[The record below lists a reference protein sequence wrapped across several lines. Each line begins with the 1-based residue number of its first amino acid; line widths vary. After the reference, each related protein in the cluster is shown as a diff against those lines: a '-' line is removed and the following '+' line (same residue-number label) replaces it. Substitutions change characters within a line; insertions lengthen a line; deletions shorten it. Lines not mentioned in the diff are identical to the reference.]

1 MPLSRLDN
9 FLKNARGNILYVSPS
24 DLDATDSIEN
34 QGNSLARPFK
44 TIQRALIE
52 AARFSYQSGLD
63 NDRFSKTTIL
73 LYPGEHIV
81 DNRPG
86 WIPDGSGSFKL
97 RNGTTSS
104 DFPSFSLNTNFDLTS
119 DNNALYKLNSVH
131 GGVILP
137 RGTSLV
143 GLDLRKTKIRPKY
156 VPDPENVNIERSALF
171 RVTGT
176 CYTWQFSIFDGDPN
190 ATVFKDYTSNVYV
203 PNFSHHKLTCF
214 EYADGIN
221 DVKINDAFISNYD
234 GGRTDLD
241 MYYEKVGL
249 AYGASSGRAIEPDYP
264 DSGLD
269 IQPKID
275 EFRIVGPKSGAIGI
289 SSIKAG
295 DGVTATPEITVTLE
309 SALFGLDVDTPFK
322 VSNVSNEEY
331 NGQFVVSDILSTSA
345 EGTTQFKYSVSN
357 APLNPLPTVT
367 GSQVDLQSDS
377 VTSASP
383 YVFNISLRSVFGMC
397 GMHAD
402 GSKSLGFK
410 SMVVAQFTGI
420 GLQKDKNAFVKY
432 NTLSGEYKDS
442 TFAGNA
448 NINEDSTAVFKP
460 DYENYHIKASNDS
473 VIQIVSC
480 FAIGYAQHFVTESG
494 GDLSVT
500 NSNSNFGAKALV
512 SRGFKGSSFGRDDVG
527 YITHI
532 IPPKEL
538 ETSIGAIEFNA
549 IDVEKTVVGV
559 ASTSRL
565 YLYNQTNPANAPDS
579 VIEGYRVGAKEND
592 TLNVLIPD
600 STGTPTNY
608 SARIVMPDTELSSTQ
623 NTFQKVHKVG
633 RTSGINSITSNTIT
647 FDAPHNILSGET
659 IRVVSEDAHLPDG
672 LENNNIYYAI
682 TSGIGTDQIKIAKT
696 LNDSI
701 TGDAITI
708 NNKGGIL
715 RVQSRVSDKNAGD
728 IGHPIQ
734 FDTAESQWYI
744 TVGTAST
751 DNDIYSTLSTLG
763 TASLGDA
770 TPRTF
775 INRQPD
781 TRNVIDTI
789 YRARYVIPAGSGITS
804 ARPPVDG
811 YILQDSSTVIGKTD
825 AEVATY
831 FSPTTVSINNVNE
844 QRNFRFIAGA
854 NWSSNVANI
863 ITELPHNLKIG
874 SEVEIKNIVST
885 NNPVGTANSGF
896 NGKFNVTGITSAR
909 EFTVALESSAGPGAF
924 TNDTS
929 NRNTS
934 LPTFTQSRT
943 KGTYQVYRS
952 QQVQKYAPGEQ
963 DGIYHL
969 LIINNSNSPTVAPFS
984 TDRYSQ
990 SIQQLYPQTNR
1001 DNPKSDPTQSV
1012 SFALPS
1018 PIGETAVNDPQNSL
1032 TRETLNAQIF
1042 DYNIGFGV
1050 TEVQSNGAGTG
1061 HTFFST
1067 IDHGLNRVIN
1077 IGIADSG
1084 AGYGNGSAGYLY
1096 NAKLVSAG
1104 AASTQGQNAT
1114 ARIQVNS
1121 SGNIVG
1127 AKIMDGG
1134 SAYAIGD
1141 SLEVVGVAIT
1151 TGYSVGI
1158 VTVTSIHDNSGDI
1171 IELVNA
1177 KPETNHPY
1185 NTLYRITGITTGSS
1199 KEVQVS
1205 SASTIGG
1212 ASGIG
1217 ITNLAS
1223 AVALNIGRT
1232 LDVSA
1237 FNYNQVTGVGVVTT
1251 TQSHGLRVNN
1261 KIKLAGVDQL
1271 LYQNDYIVKKSDTL
1285 NSFEINIGIG
1295 TTSPTPSGT
1304 IRVFPHGYSSSG
1316 GNIVIENEN
1325 FGRQKTT
1332 YAGITTTI
1340 SSTILTASTSNIDIT
1355 NISNVDINI
1364 GDYLLIGE
1372 EIVRVKTTVTGNPVE
1387 VFRGVL
1393 GTKAVPHDIN
1403 SVVKRVECRPV
1414 EFRRNSIIRASGHTF
1429 EYVGYGPGNYST
1441 ALPEKQDRD
1450 LSTQEA
1456 LISQSLRF
1464 DGGVNVYT
1472 GMNDAGDFYVG
1483 NKKVSSATGQEEV
1496 FDAPIPTVTGED
1508 ISTSGVSVGFDVLTP
1523 LEASISRSLRVE
1535 GGPNGNIVSEFDG
1548 PVIFN
1553 EKITSTSSKGIESNS
1568 LFLQGDTTVSR
1579 KYTVGIATPSLSGNP
1594 GDAVFNANPTK
1605 GGYVGWIYTTE
1616 NDWYRYGNVS
1626 LEKNLSVVVFDRVGI
1641 ATTTPGDKVLKV
1653 GSGATEF
1660 SVSTSGAV
1668 GVGTSANEFQ
1678 FRVEGDSHFS
1688 GNINSV
1694 KDINS
1699 VGDIHSVGNIQSVG
1713 VITAVQFNGDG
1724 SGLTNLTNDSLF
1736 TPVPIGI
1743 GTGISPNNLSRV
1755 GIGTTVPHFNLDVG
1769 SPGTGST
1776 DLKVRN
1782 NSIFDGSIVANDV
1795 NISGILTASSY
1806 KLDSTSGE
1814 ILAGIITASNINVGS
1829 AFTTFN
1835 NTTGFGTATP
1845 RAKVDIEGSVKFKT
1859 YSEYV
1864 EELDISGGNVNV
1876 DLSVAQSFTLTVDE
1890 AVTQFTLL
1898 NPPSG
1903 ATAFSILITQNSTGY
1918 SVGIAT
1924 FKNSGGT
1931 TIPVKFPAGG
1941 VLPIV
1946 TTTANKSDIYSFK
1959 TFDGGSTLF
1968 GVVGGQNFA

>member
-9 FLKNARGNILYVSPS
+9 FLKNARGNILYVNPN

-73 LYPGEHIV
+73 LYPGEHVV

-86 WIPDGSGSFKL
+86 WIPDGAGTFKL
-97 RNGTTSS
+97 RDGSTST
-104 DFPSFSLNTNFDLTS
+104 DFPDFSLTTNFDLTS

-156 VPDPENVNIERSALF
+156 VPDPENANIERSALF

-190 ATVFKDYTSNVYV
+190 GTVFKDYSSNIFV

-214 EYADGIN
+214 EYADGKN
-221 DVKINDAFISNYD
+221 NVKINDAFISDYD

-249 AYGASSGRAIEPDYP
+249 AYGVSSGRQITPNYP
-264 DSGLD
+264 NSGVD

-295 DGVTATPEITVTLE
+295 DGVTATTEVTVTLE
-309 SALFGLDVDTPFK
+309 SALFGLDVDTPIK
-322 VSNVSNEEY
+322 VSDVATDAY
-331 NGQFVVSDILSTSA
+331 NGQFVVSDVLASTT

-357 APLNPLPTVT
+357 PPSDALPTVT
-367 GSQVDLQSDS
+367 GSKVDLQSDS

-383 YVFNISLRSVFGMC
+383 YIFNISLRSVFGMC

-402 GSKSLGFK
+402 GSKALGFK

-432 NTLSGEYKDS
+432 NSTSGEYKDS

-448 NINEDSTAVFKP
+448 NINEDSRAIFKP
-460 DYENYHIKASNDS
+460 DYENFHIKASNDS

-512 SRGFKGSSFGRDDVG
+512 SKGFKSTSFSRDDVG

-538 ETSIGAIEFNA
+538 ETTTGAIEFNA

-565 YLYNQTNPANAPDS
+565 YLYNQTNSSVPPDS
-579 VIEGYRVGAKEND
+579 VVEGYRIGAKEND
-592 TLNVLIPD
+592 SLNVLIPD

-623 NTFQKVHKVG
+623 DSFQKLHKVG
-633 RTSGINSITSNTIT
+633 RNAGINSITSNTIT
-647 FDAPHNILSGET
+647 FDADHNILSGES

-672 LENNNIYYAI
+672 LENNVIYFAI
-682 TSGIGTDQIKIAKT
+682 TSGVGADQIKIAKT

-701 TGDAITI
+701 TGDAVTI

-715 RVQSRVSDKNAGD
+715 RVQSRVSDKVAGD

-734 FDTAESQWYI
+734 FDTDESQWYI

-751 DNDIYSTLSTLG
+751 DNNIYSTISDLG

-789 YRARYVIPAGSGITS
+789 YRARYVIPSGSGITS

-811 YILQDSSTVIGKTD
+811 YILQDSSTVVGSTD
-825 AEVATY
+825 TEVASH
-831 FSPTTVSINNVNE
+831 FSPTTVSISNVDE
-844 QRNFRFIAGA
+844 QRNFRFIANASWG
-854 NWSSNVANI
+854 SNVANI
-863 ITELPHNLKIG
+863 LTELPHDLKVG
-874 SEVEIKNIVST
+874 SEVEIKNITSA

-909 EFTVALESSAGPGAF
+909 EFTVSLVSSAGPGSF

-929 NRNTS
+929 SRTTS
-934 LPTFTQSRT
+934 LPTFTQTRT
-943 KGTYQVYRS
+943 KGTYQIYRS
-952 QQVQKYAPGEQ
+952 QQIQKYVAGEQ

-969 LIINNSNSPTVAPFS
+969 LIVNNSNSPTVSPFS
-984 TDRYSQ
+984 TERFSQ
-990 SIQQLYPQTNR
+990 PIQQLYPQTNR
-1001 DNPKSDPTQSV
+1001 DNPKSDPTPSV

-1018 PIGETAVNDPQNSL
+1018 PIGETAVNDPQNSV
-1032 TRETLNAQIF
+1032 TRETLNSQIF
-1042 DYNIGFGV
+1042 DYNIGFGL
-1050 TEVQSNGAGTG
+1050 TAVQSNSTGTA

-1067 IDHGLNRVIN
+1067 IDHGLNRVVN
-1077 IGIADSG
+1077 VSIADSG
-1084 AGYGNGSAGYLY
+1084 AGYGNGSAGFIY
-1096 NAKLVSAG
+1096 NAKLASAG
-1104 AASTQGQNAT
+1104 AASTQGQHGT
-1114 ARIQVNS
+1114 ARIQVDA
-1121 SGNIVG
+1121 SGGIID

-1134 SAYAIGD
+1134 SAYAVGD
-1141 SLEVVGVAIT
+1141 SLQVVGVGT
-1151 TGYSVGI
+1151 TSGYSVGI
-1158 VTVTSIHDNSGDI
+1158 LEVTKIHDNSGDVI
-1171 IELVNA
+1171 QLFNA
-1177 KPETNHPY
+1177 KPEDNNSY
-1185 NTLYRITGITTGSS
+1185 NTLYRITSVPTGSS
-1199 KEVQVS
+1199 KEVQVA
-1205 SASTIGG
+1205 SAATVSG

-1217 ITNLAS
+1217 VTDLAS
-1223 AVALNIGRT
+1223 ATALNVGRE
-1232 LDVSA
+1232 LNVSS
-1237 FNYNQVTGVGVVTT
+1237 FTYDNDTGVAVVTT
-1251 TQSHGLRVNN
+1251 TQNHGLRVNN
-1261 KIKLAGVDQL
+1261 KIKIAGVEQS
-1271 LYQNDYIVKKSDTL
+1271 LYRGDFIVKKTNAL
-1285 NSFEINIGIG
+1285 NTFEISVGVG
-1295 TTSPTPSGT
+1295 TVNPTASGT
-1304 IRVFPHGYSSSG
+1304 IRALPFGYASAG
-1316 GNIVIENEN
+1316 GNVVIENEN
-1325 FGRQKTT
+1325 LNGRQQST

-1340 SSTILTASTSNIDIT
+1340 SSSILTATTSD
-1355 NISNVDINI
+1355 VDILNVTDTDISI
-1364 GDYLLIGE
+1364 GDYLMIDE
-1372 EIVRVKTTVTGNPVE
+1372 EIVRVKTTVTGNPVK

-1403 SVVKRVECRPV
+1403 SVVKRIDCRPV

-1450 LSTQEA
+1450 LSTKEE
-1456 LISQSLRF
+1456 LISQSLKF

-1508 ISTSGVSVGFDVLTP
+1508 VSTSGISVGFDVLTP

-1535 GGPNGNIVSEFDG
+1535 GGPDGNIVSEFDG

-1594 GDAVFNANPTK
+1594 GDLVYNANPTK
-1605 GGYVGWIYTTE
+1605 SGYVGWIYTTD
-1616 NDWYRYGNVS
+1616 NDWYRFGNVS
-1626 LEKNLSVVVFDRVGI
+1626 LEKTLSVGIFDSVGI
-1641 ATTTPGDKVLKV
+1641 ATTTPGTNLLKV
-1653 GSGATEF
+1653 GSGGTQF
-1660 SVSTSGAV
+1660 SVDTSGRV
-1668 GVGTSANEFQ
+1668 GVGTDANVFQ
-1678 FRVEGDSHFS
+1678 FRVEGDSYLS
-1688 GNINSV
+1688 GNVNSAG
-1694 KDINS
+1694 I
-1699 VGDIHSVGNIQSVG
+1699 
-1713 VITAVQFNGDG
+1713 ITASQFIGDG
-1724 SGLTNLTNDSLF
+1724 SALTNLQNDSLF
-1736 TPVPIGI
+1736 SGTAVGL
-1743 GTGISPNNLSRV
+1743 GTGIFPNNLVRV
-1755 GIGTTVPHFNLDVG
+1755 GIGTSVPHFPLDVG
-1769 SPGTGST
+1769 TTDTTVSTART

-1782 NSIFDGSIVANDV
+1782 DAIFDGRIDV
-1795 NISGILTASSY
+1795 NNVNVTGILTAVSY
-1806 KLDSTSGE
+1806 KLDSTDGE
-1814 ILAGIITASNINVGS
+1814 IRVGIITANNIVVGTALSTTSNQ
-1829 AFTTFN
+1829 
-1835 NTTGFGTATP
+1835 TGFGTATP
-1845 RAKVDIEGSVKFKT
+1845 RAKVDIEGSTKFKT

-1890 AVTQFTLL
+1890 EVTQFTLL

-1903 ATAFSILITQNSTGY
+1903 ATAFSILITQDSTGY
-1918 SVGIAT
+1918 PVAISA
-1924 FKNSGGT
+1924 FKDSGGSAIT
-1931 TIPVKFPAGG
+1931 LKFPAGG
-1941 VLPIV
+1941 VVPIV
-1946 TTTANKSDIYSFK
+1946 TNVANKSDIYSFK

>member
-9 FLKNARGNILYVSPS
+9 FLKNARGNILYVNPN

-73 LYPGEHIV
+73 LYPGEHVV

-86 WIPDGSGSFKL
+86 WIPDGSGTFKL

-104 DFPSFSLNTNFDLTS
+104 DFPDFSLTTNFDLTS

-190 ATVFKDYTSNVYV
+190 GTVYKDYSSNVFV

-214 EYADGIN
+214 EYADGKN
-221 DVKINDAFISNYD
+221 NVKINDAFITGYD

-249 AYGASSGRAIEPDYP
+249 AYGASSGREITPDYP
-264 DSGLD
+264 NAGVD

-295 DGVTATPEITVTLE
+295 DGVTPTTEVTVTLE

-322 VSNVSNEEY
+322 VSNVATDAY
-331 NGQFVVSDILSTSA
+331 NGQFVVGDVLETSA

-357 APLNPLPTVT
+357 APSDALPTVT
-367 GSQVDLQSDS
+367 GSKVDLQSDS

-383 YVFNISLRSVFGMC
+383 YIFNISLRSVFGMC

-402 GSKSLGFK
+402 GSKALGFK

-432 NTLSGEYKDS
+432 NPTSGEYKDS

-448 NINEDSTAVFKP
+448 NINEDSRAIFKP
-460 DYENYHIKASNDS
+460 HYENFHIKASNDS

-512 SRGFKGSSFGRDDVG
+512 SKGFKSTSFSRDDVG

-538 ETSIGAIEFNA
+538 ETPIGAIEFNA

-565 YLYNQTNPANAPDS
+565 YLYNQTNQGVAPDS
-579 VIEGYRVGAKEND
+579 VIEGYRIGAKEND
-592 TLNVLIPD
+592 ALNVLIPD

-623 NTFQKVHKVG
+623 DSFQKVHKVG
-633 RTSGINSITSNTIT
+633 RTAGINSITSNTIT
-647 FDAPHNILSGET
+647 FDASHNILSGES
-659 IRVVSEDAHLPDG
+659 IRVVSEDGHLPDG
-672 LENNNIYYAI
+672 LENNLIYYAI
-682 TSGIGTDQIKIAKT
+682 TSGVGADQIKIAKT

-715 RVQSRVSDKNAGD
+715 SVQSRVSDKIAGE

-734 FDTAESQWYI
+734 YDTTESQWYI

-751 DNDIYSTLSTLG
+751 ENDIYSTILG
-763 TASLGDA
+763 LGVTSLGAA

-811 YILQDSSTVIGKTD
+811 YILQESSKTTGSTD
-825 AEVATY
+825 AEVASY
-831 FSPTTVSINNVNE
+831 FSPTPVSISNVNE
-844 QRNFRFIAGA
+844 QRNFKFIANA
-854 NWSSNVANI
+854 NWNNNVAHI
-863 ITELPHNLKIG
+863 HTELPHNLKVG
-874 SEVEIKNIVST
+874 SEVEIKNIISA

-896 NGKFNVTGITSAR
+896 NGKFNVTGISSTR
-909 EFTVALESSAGPGAF
+909 EFTVSLVSSVGPGAF

-929 NRNTS
+929 NRTTS
-934 LPTFTQSRT
+934 LPTFTQTRT

-952 QQVQKYAPGEQ
+952 QQIQKYVAGEQ

-969 LIINNSNSPTVAPFS
+969 LIVNNSNSPTVSPFS
-984 TDRYSQ
+984 TERFSQ

-1018 PIGETAVNDPQNSL
+1018 PVGETVINDPQNSV

-1042 DYNIGFGV
+1042 DYNIGFGL
-1050 TEVQSNGAGTG
+1050 TAVQSNSAGTA

-1084 AGYGNGSAGYLY
+1084 AGYGNGSAGYIY
-1096 NAKLVSAG
+1096 NAKLKSVSG

-1114 ARIQVNS
+1114 ARIQVNA
-1121 SGNIVG
+1121 SGNIVS

-1134 SAYAIGD
+1134 SAYAVGD
-1141 SLEVVGVAIT
+1141 SLQVVGVDT
-1151 TGYSVGI
+1151 TSGYSAGI
-1158 VTVTSIHDNSGDI
+1158 VTVTKIHDNTGDVI
-1171 IELVNA
+1171 QLYNA
-1177 KPETNHPY
+1177 KPDSNHPY
-1185 NTLYRITGITTGSS
+1185 NTLYRVTGVTVGSPR
-1199 KEVQVS
+1199 EVQVA
-1205 SASTIGG
+1205 SAATVSG
-1212 ASGIG
+1212 ASGVG
-1217 ITNLAS
+1217 VTDLAS
-1223 AVALNIGRT
+1223 AAAQNVGRV
-1232 LDVSA
+1232 LDVSS
-1237 FNYNQVTGVGVVTT
+1237 FNYNQVTGVGIVTT
-1251 TQSHGLRVNN
+1251 TQNHGLRVNN
-1261 KIKLAGVDQL
+1261 KIRIAGIEQS
-1271 LYQNDYIVKKSDTL
+1271 LYRGDFIIKKTDTL
-1285 NSFEINIGIG
+1285 NSFEVSVGVG
-1295 TTSPTPSGT
+1295 TTAPDPSGT
-1304 IRVFPHGYSSSG
+1304 IRVFPHGYASAG
-1316 GNIVIENEN
+1316 GNVVVENEN
-1325 FGRQKTT
+1325 LNGRQQST

-1340 SSTILTASTSNIDIT
+1340 SSAILTATTTDIDIL
-1355 NISNVDINI
+1355 NITDTDINI
-1364 GDYLLIGE
+1364 GDYLMINE
-1372 EIVRVKTTVTGNPVE
+1372 EIFRVKTTVTGNPVE

-1393 GTKAVPHDIN
+1393 GTKAVPHSVN
-1403 SVVKRVECRPV
+1403 SVIKRVDCRPV

-1450 LSTQEA
+1450 LSTKES
-1456 LISQSLRF
+1456 LISQSLKF

-1508 ISTSGVSVGFDVLTP
+1508 VSTSGVSVGFDVLTP

-1579 KYTVGIATPSLSGNP
+1579 KYTVGIATPSLAGNP
-1594 GDAVFNANPTK
+1594 GDVVYNANPAK
-1605 GGYVGWIYTTE
+1605 GGYIGWIYTTQ
-1616 NDWYRYGNVS
+1616 NDWYRFGNVS
-1626 LEKNLSVVVFDRVGI
+1626 LEKTLSVGIFDSVGI

-1653 GSGATEF
+1653 GSGGTEF
-1660 SVSTSGAV
+1660 SVDTFGRA
-1668 GVGTSANEFQ
+1668 GVGTDANVFQ
-1678 FRVEGDSHFS
+1678 FRVEGDSYLS
-1688 GNINSV
+1688 GNVNSAG
-1694 KDINS
+1694 I
-1699 VGDIHSVGNIQSVG
+1699 
-1713 VITAVQFNGDG
+1713 ITAAEFKGDG
-1724 SGLTNLTNDSLF
+1724 SGLTNLQNDSLF
-1736 TPVPIGI
+1736 SGVPVGV
-1743 GTGISPNNLSRV
+1743 GTGIYPNDLVRV
-1755 GIGTTVPHFNLDVG
+1755 GIGTSVPEFNLDVG
-1769 SPGTGST
+1769 TNGTGDI
-1776 DLKVRN
+1776 DLNVRN
-1782 NSIFDGSIVANDV
+1782 IANIASVTATNV
-1795 NISGILTASSY
+1795 NVSGVLTATSH
-1806 KLDSTSGE
+1806 KLDSSSGE
-1814 ILAGIITASNINVGS
+1814 ILTGIITATNINVGS

-1835 NTTGFGTATP
+1835 DTTGFGTATP
-1845 RAKVDIEGSVKFKT
+1845 RAKVDIEGSAKFKT

-1876 DLSVAQSFTLTVDE
+1876 DLSIAQSFTLTVDE
-1890 AVTQFTLL
+1890 EVTQFTLL

-1903 ATAFSILITQNSTGY
+1903 ATAFSMLITQDSTGY

-1924 FKNSGGT
+1924 FKDNGGSA
-1931 TIPVKFPAGG
+1931 IPVKFPAGG

-1946 TTTANKSDIYSFK
+1946 TTTAAKSDIYSFK

>member
-9 FLKNARGNILYVSPS
+9 FLKNARGNILYVNPN

-52 AARFSYQSGLD
+52 ASRFSYQSGLD

-73 LYPGEHIV
+73 LYPGEHVV

-86 WIPDGSGSFKL
+86 WIPDGAGTFKL
-97 RNGTTSS
+97 RDGSTST
-104 DFPSFSLNTNFDLTS
+104 DFPDFSLTTNFDLTS

-143 GLDLRKTKIRPKY
+143 GLDLRKTRIRPKY
-156 VPDPENVNIERSALF
+156 IPDPENVNVERSAIF

-176 CYTWQFSIFDGDPN
+176 CYAWQFSLFDGDPN
-190 ATVFKDYTSNVYV
+190 GVVYKDYTTNTFV

-214 EYADGIN
+214 EYADGVN
-221 DVKINDAFISNYD
+221 DVKINDAFISDFD

-241 MYYEKVGL
+241 MFYEKVGL
-249 AYGASSGRAIEPDYP
+249 AYGASSGREIQPDYP
-264 DSGLD
+264 DAGLD

-289 SSIKAG
+289 TSIKAG
-295 DGVTATPEITVTLE
+295 DGVTATTEVTVTLE

-322 VSNVSNEEY
+322 VSNVGTDAY
-331 NGQFVVSDILSTSA
+331 NGQFVVSDVLASSA

-357 APLNPLPTVT
+357 APSDALPTVT
-367 GSQVDLQSDS
+367 GSQVDLQSDT

-383 YVFNISLRSVFGMC
+383 YIFNISLRSVFGMC

-402 GSKSLGFK
+402 GSKALGFK

-420 GLQKDKNAFVKY
+420 GLQKDVNAFVKY
-432 NTLSGEYKDS
+432 NRISGEYKDS

-448 NINEDSTAVFKP
+448 NINEDSSAVFKP
-460 DYENYHIKASNDS
+460 EYENFHIKASNDS

-512 SRGFKGSSFGRDDVG
+512 SKGYKNTAFTRDDVG

-538 ETSIGAIEFNA
+538 ETSEGAIEFNA

-565 YLYNQTNPANAPDS
+565 YLYNQTNEDVAPDS
-579 VIEGYRVGAKEND
+579 VIEGYRIGAKEND

-608 SARIVMPDTELSSTQ
+608 SARIVMPNTELTSTQ
-623 NTFQKVHKVG
+623 DTFQKQHKVG

-647 FDAPHNILSGET
+647 LDSPHNLLSGES
-659 IRVVSEDAHLPDG
+659 IRVISENGHLPDG
-672 LENNNIYYAI
+672 LDSNTIYFAI
-682 TSGIGTDQIKIAKT
+682 TSGVGTDQIKIAKT

-701 TGDAITI
+701 NSDALTI

-715 RVQSRVSDKNAGD
+715 RIQSRVSDKSAGD
-728 IGHPIQ
+728 IGHPVQ
-734 FDTAESQWYI
+734 FDSTESQWYV
-744 TVGTAST
+744 TVGTASS
-751 DNDIYSTLSTLG
+751 DNSIFPTLVSLG
-763 TASLGDA
+763 TTSLGDA

-775 INRQPD
+775 INRKPD

-789 YRARYVIPAGSGITS
+789 YRARYVIPSGSGISS
-804 ARPPVDG
+804 ARPPIDG
-811 YILQDSSTVIGKTD
+811 YILQESSTTTGATD
-825 AEVATY
+825 TEVATY
-831 FSPTTVSINNVNE
+831 FSPTTVTLNNSDA
-844 QRNFRFIAGA
+844 QRNFRFIANA
-854 NWSSNVANI
+854 SWSGDVANI
-863 ITELPHNLKIG
+863 LTELPHDLKIG
-874 SEVEIKNIVST
+874 SEVEIKNIISA

-909 EFTVALESSAGPGAF
+909 EFTVSLVSSAGPGAF

-929 NRNTS
+929 ARTTS
-934 LPTFTQSRT
+934 LPTFTQTRT
-943 KGTYQVYRS
+943 KGTYQVYRA
-952 QQVQKYAPGEQ
+952 QQVQRYVAGEQ

-969 LIINNSNSPTVAPFS
+969 LIVNNSNSPTVSPFS
-984 TDRYSQ
+984 TERFSQ

-1001 DNPKSDPTQSV
+1001 DNPNSDPNATS
-1012 SFALPS
+1012 SFALATPV
-1018 PIGETAVNDPQNSL
+1018 GETVSDDLQNSI
-1032 TRETLNAQIF
+1032 TKETLNAQVF

-1050 TEVQSNGAGTG
+1050 TEVQSNGAGTA

-1067 IDHGLNRVIN
+1067 IDHGLNRVVN

-1084 AGYGNGSAGYLY
+1084 TGYGNGSAGYIY
-1096 NAKLVSAG
+1096 NAKLVSSG

-1114 ARIQVNS
+1114 ARLEVNS
-1121 SGNIVG
+1121 SGNIVA

-1134 SAYAIGD
+1134 SAYSVGD
-1141 SLEVVGVAIT
+1141 SLQIVGVGT
-1151 TGYSVGI
+1151 TAPHSVGI
-1158 VTVTSIHDNSGDI
+1158 VTVTKIHDNTGDT

-1177 KPETNHPY
+1177 KPQSNHPY
-1185 NTLYRITGITTGSS
+1185 NTLYRITGVTAGAA
-1199 KEVQVS
+1199 KEVQVA
-1205 SASTIGG
+1205 SAATVGG

-1217 ITNLAS
+1217 IVDLTSAAVLTNGRS
-1223 AVALNIGRT
+1223 LN
-1232 LDVSA
+1232 VSS
-1237 FNYNQVTGVGVVTT
+1237 FNFNRVTGVGVVTT
-1251 TQSHGLRVNN
+1251 TENHGLRVNN
-1261 KIKLAGVDQL
+1261 KIKLGGIDQS
-1271 LYQNDYIVKKSDTL
+1271 LYQGDYIIKKTESQT
-1285 NSFEINIGIG
+1285 SFEISVGVG
-1295 TTSPTPSGT
+1295 TTATDPSGT
-1304 IRVFPHGYSSSG
+1304 IKVYPFGYASAG
-1316 GNIVIENEN
+1316 GNVVVENEN
-1325 FGRQKTT
+1325 LSGRQQTT

-1340 SSTILTASTSNIDIT
+1340 SASIVSASTTDVDIL
-1355 NISNVDINI
+1355 NVTDTDINI
-1364 GDYLLIGE
+1364 GDYLLIDE
-1372 EIVRVKTTVTGNPVE
+1372 EIVRVKTTVTGNPVS

-1393 GTKAVPHDIN
+1393 GTRATTHTIN
-1403 SVVKRVECRPV
+1403 AVVKRVAAHPV

-1441 ALPEKQDRD
+1441 ALPEKQDRS
-1450 LSTQEA
+1450 LTTREA
-1456 LISQSLRF
+1456 LISQSLKY

-1508 ISTSGVSVGFDVLTP
+1508 VSTSGVSVGFDVLTP

-1535 GGPNGNIVSEFDG
+1535 GGPEGNIVSEFDG

-1553 EKITSTSSKGIESNS
+1553 EKITSTSTKGVEANS

-1579 KYTVGIATPSLSGNP
+1579 KYTVGIATPSLAGNP
-1594 GDAVFNANPTK
+1594 GDVVYNANPAK
-1605 GGYVGWIYTTE
+1605 GGYVGWIYTTD
-1616 NDWYRYGNVS
+1616 NDWYRFGSVS
-1626 LEKNLSVVVFDRVGI
+1626 LSKTLSIGIFDAVGI
-1641 ATTTPGDKVLKV
+1641 ATTTPGNNVLQV
-1653 GSGATEF
+1653 GNGSTEF
-1660 SVSTSGAV
+1660 SVDTAGRV
-1668 GVGTSANEFQ
+1668 GVGTSANTFQ
-1678 FRVEGDSHFS
+1678 FRVEGDAYFS
-1688 GNINSV
+1688 GNINSA
-1694 KDINS
+1694 
-1699 VGDIHSVGNIQSVG
+1699 G
-1713 VITAVQFNGDG
+1713 VATATKFVGDG
-1724 SGLTNLTNDSLF
+1724 SELFNLQTDSLWSG
-1736 TPVPIGI
+1736 VASGL
-1743 GTGISPNNLSRV
+1743 GTGIYPNNLVNV
-1755 GIGTTVPHFNLDVG
+1755 GIGTTVPHFNLDLG
-1769 SPGTGST
+1769 TTGTGTT

-1782 NSIFDGSIVANDV
+1782 NSIFDGRIDV
-1795 NISGILTASSY
+1795 VNVNVSGVMTAASH

-1814 ILAGIITASNINVGS
+1814 IRTGIITATNIVVGTALSTSSNQ
-1829 AFTTFN
+1829 
-1835 NTTGFGTATP
+1835 TGFGTATP
-1845 RAKVDIEGSVKFKT
+1845 RAKVDIEGSAKFKT

-1864 EELDISGGNVNV
+1864 QELDISGGNVNI
-1876 DLSVAQSFTLTVDE
+1876 DLSIAQSFTLTVDE

-1903 ATAFSILITQNSTGY
+1903 STAFSILITQDSTGY

-1924 FKNSGGT
+1924 FKDNGGSD
-1931 TIPVKFPAGG
+1931 IDVKFPAGG

-1946 TTTANKSDIYSFK
+1946 TTSANTSDIYSFK

-1968 GVVGGQNFA
+1968 GVVGGQNFV

>member
-9 FLKNARGNILYVSPS
+9 FLKNARGNILYVNPN

-86 WIPDGSGSFKL
+86 WIPDGANNFKL
-97 RNGTTSS
+97 RNGLTSS
-104 DFPSFSLNTNFDLTS
+104 DFPSFSLTTNFDLTT
-119 DNNALYKLNSVH
+119 DDNALYKLNSVH

-143 GLDLRKTKIRPKY
+143 GLDLRKTRIRPKY
-156 VPDPENVNIERSALF
+156 IPDPENVNVERSAIF

-176 CYTWQFSIFDGDPN
+176 CYAWQFSLFDGDPN
-190 ATVFKDYTSNVYV
+190 GVVYKDYTTNTFV

-214 EYADGIN
+214 EYADGVN
-221 DVKINDAFISNYD
+221 DVKINDAFISDFD

-241 MYYEKVGL
+241 MFYEKVGL
-249 AYGASSGRAIEPDYP
+249 AYGASSGREIQPDYP
-264 DSGLD
+264 DAGLD

-289 SSIKAG
+289 TSIKAG
-295 DGVTATPEITVTLE
+295 DGVTATTEVTVTLE

-322 VSNVSNEEY
+322 VSNVGTDAY
-331 NGQFVVSDILSTSA
+331 NGQFVVSDVLASSV

-357 APLNPLPTVT
+357 APSDALPTVT
-367 GSQVDLQSDS
+367 GSQVDLQSDT

-383 YVFNISLRSVFGMC
+383 YIFNISLRSVFGMC

-402 GSKSLGFK
+402 GSKALGFK

-420 GLQKDKNAFVKY
+420 GLQKDANAFVKY
-432 NTLSGEYKDS
+432 NRTSGEYKDS

-448 NINEDSTAVFKP
+448 NINEDSSAVFKP
-460 DYENYHIKASNDS
+460 EYENFHIKASNDS

-480 FAIGYAQHFVTESG
+480 FAIGYANHFVTESG

-512 SRGFKGSSFGRDDVG
+512 SKGYKNTAFTRDDVG

-538 ETSIGAIEFNA
+538 ETAEGAIEFNA

-565 YLYNQTNPANAPDS
+565 YLYNQTNEDVAPDS
-579 VIEGYRVGAKEND
+579 VIEGYRIGAKEND

-600 STGTPTNY
+600 SAGTPTNY
-608 SARIVMPDTELSSTQ
+608 SARIVMPDTELTSTQ
-623 NTFQKVHKVG
+623 DTFQKQHKVG

-647 FDAPHNILSGET
+647 LDSPHNLLSGES
-659 IRVVSEDAHLPDG
+659 IRVIAENGHLPDG
-672 LENNNIYYAI
+672 LDSNTIYFAI
-682 TSGIGTDQIKIAKT
+682 TSGVGTDQIKIAKT

-701 TGDAITI
+701 NGDALTI

-715 RVQSRVSDKNAGD
+715 RIQSRVSDKSAGD

-734 FDTAESQWYI
+734 FDSTESQWYV
-744 TVGTAST
+744 TVGTASS
-751 DNDIYSTLSTLG
+751 DNSIFPTLVSLG
-763 TASLGDA
+763 TTSLGDA

-775 INRQPD
+775 INRKPD

-789 YRARYVIPAGSGITS
+789 YRARYVIPAGSGISS
-804 ARPPVDG
+804 ARPPIDG
-811 YILQDSSTVIGKTD
+811 YILQDSSTTTGATD
-825 AEVATY
+825 TEVATY
-831 FSPTTVSINNVNE
+831 FSPTTVTLSNADE
-844 QRNFRFIAGA
+844 QRNFRFIANA
-854 NWSSNVANI
+854 SWSGNVANI
-863 ITELPHNLKIG
+863 LTELPHDLKIG
-874 SEVEIKNIVST
+874 SEVEIKNIVSA

-909 EFTVALESSAGPGAF
+909 EFTVSLVSSAGPGAF

-929 NRNTS
+929 ARTTS
-934 LPTFTQSRT
+934 LPTFTQTRT
-943 KGTYQVYRS
+943 KGTYQVYRA
-952 QQVQKYAPGEQ
+952 QQVQRYVAGEQ

-969 LIINNSNSPTVAPFS
+969 LIVNNSNSPTVSPFS
-984 TDRYSQ
+984 TERFSQ

-1001 DNPKSDPTQSV
+1001 DNPKSDPNASS
-1012 SFALPS
+1012 SFALATPV
-1018 PIGETAVNDPQNSL
+1018 GETVSDDLQSSI
-1032 TRETLNAQIF
+1032 TKETLNAQVF

-1050 TEVQSNGAGTG
+1050 TEVQSNSTGTA

-1067 IDHGLNRVIN
+1067 IDHGLNRVVN

-1084 AGYGNGSAGYLY
+1084 AGYGNGSAGYIY
-1096 NAKLVSAG
+1096 NAKLVSSG

-1114 ARIQVNS
+1114 ARLEVNS
-1121 SGNIVG
+1121 SGNIVA

-1134 SAYAIGD
+1134 SAYSVGD
-1141 SLEVVGVAIT
+1141 SLQIVGVGT
-1151 TGYSVGI
+1151 TAPHSVGI
-1158 VTVTSIHDNSGDI
+1158 VTVTKIHDNTGDT

-1177 KPETNHPY
+1177 KPQSNYPY
-1185 NTLYRITGITTGSS
+1185 NTLYRITGVNAGAA
-1199 KEVQVS
+1199 KVVQVA
-1205 SASTIGG
+1205 SAATVGG

-1217 ITNLAS
+1217 ITDLTS
-1223 AVALNIGRT
+1223 AAVQINGRSLN
-1232 LDVSA
+1232 VSS
-1237 FNYNQVTGVGVVTT
+1237 FNYNRVTGVGVVTT
-1251 TQSHGLRVNN
+1251 TENHGLRVNN
-1261 KIKLAGVDQL
+1261 KIKLGGIDQS
-1271 LYQNDYIVKKSDTL
+1271 LYQGDYIIKKTESQT
-1285 NSFEINIGIG
+1285 SFEISVGVG
-1295 TTSPTPSGT
+1295 TTAPDPSGT
-1304 IRVFPHGYSSSG
+1304 IRVYPFSYASAG
-1316 GNIVIENEN
+1316 GNVVVENEN
-1325 FGRQKTT
+1325 LSGRQQTT

-1340 SSTILTASTSNIDIT
+1340 SASIVTASTTDVDIL
-1355 NISNVDINI
+1355 NVTDTDINI
-1364 GDYLLIGE
+1364 GDYLLIDE
-1372 EIVRVKTTVTGNPVE
+1372 EIVRVKTTVTGNPVS

-1393 GTKAVPHDIN
+1393 GTRATTHAIN
-1403 SVVKRVECRPV
+1403 AVVKRVACRPV

-1441 ALPEKQDRD
+1441 ALPEKQDRS
-1450 LSTQEA
+1450 LTTREA
-1456 LISQSLRF
+1456 LISQSLKY

-1508 ISTSGVSVGFDVLTP
+1508 VSTSGVSVGFDVLTP

-1535 GGPNGNIVSEFDG
+1535 GGPEGNIVSEFDG

-1553 EKITSTSSKGIESNS
+1553 EKITSTSTKGIESNS

-1594 GDAVFNANPTK
+1594 GDVVYNANPAK
-1605 GGYVGWIYTTE
+1605 GGYVGWIYTTD
-1616 NDWYRYGNVS
+1616 NDWYRFGSVS
-1626 LEKNLSVVVFDRVGI
+1626 LSKTLSIGIFDAVGI
-1641 ATTTPGDKVLKV
+1641 ATTTPGNNVLQV
-1653 GSGATEF
+1653 GNGSTEF
-1660 SVSTSGAV
+1660 SVDTAGRV
-1668 GVGTSANEFQ
+1668 GVGTSANTFQ
-1678 FRVEGDSHFS
+1678 FRVEGDAYFS
-1688 GNINSV
+1688 GNINSA
-1694 KDINS
+1694 
-1699 VGDIHSVGNIQSVG
+1699 G
-1713 VITAVQFNGDG
+1713 VATATKFVGDG
-1724 SGLTNLTNDSLF
+1724 SELFNLQTDSLWSG
-1736 TPVPIGI
+1736 VASGL
-1743 GTGISPNNLSRV
+1743 GTGIYPNNLVNV
-1755 GIGTTVPHFNLDVG
+1755 GIGTTVPHFNLDLG
-1769 SPGTGST
+1769 TTGTGTT

-1782 NSIFDGSIVANDV
+1782 NSIFDGRIDV
-1795 NISGILTASSY
+1795 VNVNVSGVMTAASH

-1814 ILAGIITASNINVGS
+1814 IRTGIITATNIVVGTALSTSSNQ
-1829 AFTTFN
+1829 
-1835 NTTGFGTATP
+1835 TGFGTATP

-1864 EELDISGGNVNV
+1864 QELDISGGNVNI
-1876 DLSVAQSFTLTVDE
+1876 DLSIAQSFTLTVDE

-1903 ATAFSILITQNSTGY
+1903 ATAFSILITQDSTGY

-1924 FKNSGGT
+1924 FKDNGGSD
-1931 TIPVKFPAGG
+1931 IDVKFPAGG

-1946 TTTANKSDIYSFK
+1946 TTSANTSDIYSFK

>member
-9 FLKNARGNILYVSPS
+9 FLKNARGNILYVNPN

-86 WIPDGSGSFKL
+86 WIPDGANNFRL
-97 RNGTTSS
+97 RNGLTSS
-104 DFPSFSLNTNFDLTS
+104 DFPSFSLTTNFDLTT
-119 DNNALYKLNSVH
+119 DDNALYKLNSVH

-143 GLDLRKTKIRPKY
+143 GLDLRKTRIRPKY
-156 VPDPENVNIERSALF
+156 IPDPENVNVERSAIF

-176 CYTWQFSIFDGDPN
+176 CYAWQFSLFDGDPN
-190 ATVFKDYTSNVYV
+190 GVVYKDYTTNTFV

-214 EYADGIN
+214 EYADGVN
-221 DVKINDAFISNYD
+221 DVKINDAFISDFD

-241 MYYEKVGL
+241 MFYEKVGL
-249 AYGASSGRAIEPDYP
+249 AYGASSGREIQPDYP
-264 DSGLD
+264 DAGLD

-289 SSIKAG
+289 TSIKAG
-295 DGVTATPEITVTLE
+295 DGVTATTEVTVTLE

-322 VSNVSNEEY
+322 VSNVGTDAY
-331 NGQFVVSDILSTSA
+331 NGQFVVSDVLASNA

-357 APLNPLPTVT
+357 APSDALPTVT
-367 GSQVDLQSDS
+367 GSQVDLQSDT

-383 YVFNISLRSVFGMC
+383 YIFNISLRSVFGMC

-402 GSKSLGFK
+402 GSKALGFK

-420 GLQKDKNAFVKY
+420 GLQKDVNAFVKY
-432 NTLSGEYKDS
+432 NRTSGEYKDS

-448 NINEDSTAVFKP
+448 NINEDSSAVFKP
-460 DYENYHIKASNDS
+460 EYENFHIKASNDS

-512 SRGFKGSSFGRDDVG
+512 SKGYKNTAFARDDVG

-538 ETSIGAIEFNA
+538 ETAEGAIEFNA

-565 YLYNQTNPANAPDS
+565 YLYNQTNEDVAPDS
-579 VIEGYRVGAKEND
+579 VIEGYRIGAKEND
-592 TLNVLIPD
+592 TLNVLIPN
-600 STGTPTNY
+600 SAGTPTNY
-608 SARIVMPDTELSSTQ
+608 SARIVMPDTELTSTQ
-623 NTFQKVHKVG
+623 DTFQKQHKVG

-647 FDAPHNILSGET
+647 LDSPHNLLSGES
-659 IRVVSEDAHLPDG
+659 IRVIAENGHLPDG
-672 LENNNIYYAI
+672 LDSNTIYFAI
-682 TSGIGTDQIKIAKT
+682 TSGVGTDQIKIAKT

-701 TGDAITI
+701 NGDALTI

-715 RVQSRVSDKNAGD
+715 RIQSRVSDKSAGD

-734 FDTAESQWYI
+734 FDSTESQWYV
-744 TVGTAST
+744 TVGTASS
-751 DNDIYSTLSTLG
+751 DNSIFPTLVSLG
-763 TASLGDA
+763 TTSLGDA

-775 INRQPD
+775 INRKPD

-789 YRARYVIPAGSGITS
+789 YRARYVIPAGSGISS

-811 YILQDSSTVIGKTD
+811 YILQDSSTTTGATD
-825 AEVATY
+825 TEVATY
-831 FSPTTVSINNVNE
+831 FSPTTVTLSNADE
-844 QRNFRFIAGA
+844 QRNFRFIANA
-854 NWSSNVANI
+854 SWSGNVANI
-863 ITELPHNLKIG
+863 LTELPHDLKIG
-874 SEVEIKNIVST
+874 SEVEIKNIVSA

-909 EFTVALESSAGPGAF
+909 EFTVSLVSSAGPGAF

-929 NRNTS
+929 ARTTS
-934 LPTFTQSRT
+934 LPTFTQTRT
-943 KGTYQVYRS
+943 KGTYQVYRA
-952 QQVQKYAPGEQ
+952 QQVQRYVAGEQ

-969 LIINNSNSPTVAPFS
+969 LIVNNSNSPTVSPFS
-984 TDRYSQ
+984 TERFSQ

-1001 DNPKSDPTQSV
+1001 DNPKSDPNATS
-1012 SFALPS
+1012 SFALATPV
-1018 PIGETAVNDPQNSL
+1018 GETVSDDLQNSI
-1032 TRETLNAQIF
+1032 TKETLNAQVF

-1050 TEVQSNGAGTG
+1050 TEVQSNGAGTA

-1067 IDHGLNRVIN
+1067 IDHGLNRVVN

-1084 AGYGNGSAGYLY
+1084 AGYGNGSAGYIY
-1096 NAKLVSAG
+1096 NAKLVSSG

-1114 ARIQVNS
+1114 ARLEVNS
-1121 SGNIVG
+1121 SGNIVA

-1134 SAYAIGD
+1134 SAYSVGD
-1141 SLEVVGVAIT
+1141 SLQIVGVGT
-1151 TGYSVGI
+1151 TAPHSVGI
-1158 VTVTSIHDNSGDI
+1158 VTVTKIHDNTGDT

-1177 KPETNHPY
+1177 KPQSNHPY
-1185 NTLYRITGITTGSS
+1185 NTLYRITGVNAGAA
-1199 KEVQVS
+1199 KEVQVA
-1205 SASTIGG
+1205 SAATVGG

-1217 ITNLAS
+1217 ITDLTS
-1223 AVALNIGRT
+1223 AAVQTNGRSLN
-1232 LDVSA
+1232 VSS
-1237 FNYNQVTGVGVVTT
+1237 FNYNRVTGVGVVTT
-1251 TQSHGLRVNN
+1251 TENHGLRVNN
-1261 KIKLAGVDQL
+1261 KIKLGGIDQS
-1271 LYQNDYIVKKSDTL
+1271 LYQGDYIIKKTESQT
-1285 NSFEINIGIG
+1285 SFEISVGVG
-1295 TTSPTPSGT
+1295 TTAPDPSGT
-1304 IRVFPHGYSSSG
+1304 IRVYPFGYASAG
-1316 GNIVIENEN
+1316 GNVVVENEN
-1325 FGRQKTT
+1325 LSGRQQTT

-1340 SSTILTASTSNIDIT
+1340 SASIVTASTTDVDIL
-1355 NISNVDINI
+1355 NVTDTDINI
-1364 GDYLLIGE
+1364 GDYLLIDE
-1372 EIVRVKTTVTGNPVE
+1372 EIVRVKTTVTGNPVS

-1393 GTKAVPHDIN
+1393 GTRATTHAIN
-1403 SVVKRVECRPV
+1403 AVVKRVACRPV

-1441 ALPEKQDRD
+1441 ALPEKQDRS
-1450 LSTQEA
+1450 LTTREA
-1456 LISQSLRF
+1456 LISQSLKY

-1508 ISTSGVSVGFDVLTP
+1508 VSTSGVSVGFDVLTP

-1535 GGPNGNIVSEFDG
+1535 GGPEGNIVSEFDG

-1553 EKITSTSSKGIESNS
+1553 EKITSTSTKGIESNS

-1594 GDAVFNANPTK
+1594 GDVVYNANPAK
-1605 GGYVGWIYTTE
+1605 GGYVGWIYTTD
-1616 NDWYRYGNVS
+1616 NDWYRFGSVS
-1626 LEKNLSVVVFDRVGI
+1626 LSKTLSIGIFDAVGI
-1641 ATTTPGDKVLKV
+1641 ATTTPGSNVLQV
-1653 GSGATEF
+1653 GNGSTEF
-1660 SVSTSGAV
+1660 SVDTAGRV
-1668 GVGTSANEFQ
+1668 GVGTSANTFQ
-1678 FRVEGDSHFS
+1678 FRVEGDAYFS
-1688 GNINSV
+1688 GNINSA
-1694 KDINS
+1694 
-1699 VGDIHSVGNIQSVG
+1699 G
-1713 VITAVQFNGDG
+1713 VATATKFVGDG
-1724 SGLTNLTNDSLF
+1724 SELFNLQTDSLWSG
-1736 TPVPIGI
+1736 VASGL
-1743 GTGISPNNLSRV
+1743 GTGIYPNNLVNV
-1755 GIGTTVPHFNLDVG
+1755 GIGTTVPHFNLDLG
-1769 SPGTGST
+1769 TTGTGTT

-1782 NSIFDGSIVANDV
+1782 NSIFDGRIDV
-1795 NISGILTASSY
+1795 VNVNVSGVMTAASH

-1814 ILAGIITASNINVGS
+1814 IRTGIITATNIVVGTALSTSSNQ
-1829 AFTTFN
+1829 
-1835 NTTGFGTATP
+1835 TGFGTATP
-1845 RAKVDIEGSVKFKT
+1845 RAKVDIEGSAKFKT

-1864 EELDISGGNVNV
+1864 QELDISGGNVNI
-1876 DLSVAQSFTLTVDE
+1876 DLSIAQSFTLTVDE
-1890 AVTQFTLL
+1890 EVTQFTLL

-1903 ATAFSILITQNSTGY
+1903 ATAFSILITQDSTGY

-1924 FKNSGGT
+1924 FKDNGGSD
-1931 TIPVKFPAGG
+1931 IDVKFPAGG

-1946 TTTANKSDIYSFK
+1946 TTSANTSDIYSFK

>member
-9 FLKNARGNILYVSPS
+9 FLKNARGNILYVNPN

-86 WIPDGSGSFKL
+86 WIPDGANNFRL
-97 RNGTTSS
+97 RNGLTSS
-104 DFPSFSLNTNFDLTS
+104 DFPSFSLTTNFDLTT
-119 DNNALYKLNSVH
+119 DDNALYKLNSVH

-143 GLDLRKTKIRPKY
+143 GLDLRKTRIRPKY
-156 VPDPENVNIERSALF
+156 IPDPENGNVERSAIF

-176 CYTWQFSIFDGDPN
+176 CYAWQFSLFDGDPN
-190 ATVFKDYTSNVYV
+190 GVVYKDYTTNTFV

-214 EYADGIN
+214 EYADGVN
-221 DVKINDAFISNYD
+221 DVKINDAFISDFD

-249 AYGASSGRAIEPDYP
+249 AYGASSGREIQPDYP
-264 DSGLD
+264 DAGLD

-289 SSIKAG
+289 TSIKAG
-295 DGVTATPEITVTLE
+295 DGVTATTEVTVTLE

-322 VSNVSNEEY
+322 VSNVGTDAY
-331 NGQFVVSDILSTSA
+331 NGQFVVSDVLASSA

-357 APLNPLPTVT
+357 APSDALPTVT
-367 GSQVDLQSDS
+367 GSQVDLQSDT

-383 YVFNISLRSVFGMC
+383 YIFNISLRSVFGMC

-402 GSKSLGFK
+402 GSKALGFK

-420 GLQKDKNAFVKY
+420 GLQKDVNAFVKY
-432 NTLSGEYKDS
+432 NRTSGEYKDS

-448 NINEDSTAVFKP
+448 NINEDSSAVFKP
-460 DYENYHIKASNDS
+460 EYENFHIKASNDS

-480 FAIGYAQHFVTESG
+480 FAIGYANHFVTESG

-512 SRGFKGSSFGRDDVG
+512 SKGYKNTAFTRDDVG

-538 ETSIGAIEFNA
+538 ETAEGAIEFNA

-565 YLYNQTNPANAPDS
+565 YLYDQTNEDVAPDS
-579 VIEGYRVGAKEND
+579 VIEGYRIGAKEND

-600 STGTPTNY
+600 SAGTPTNY
-608 SARIVMPDTELSSTQ
+608 SARIVMPDTELTSTQ
-623 NTFQKVHKVG
+623 DTFQKQHKVG

-647 FDAPHNILSGET
+647 LDSPHNLLSGES
-659 IRVVSEDAHLPDG
+659 IRVIAENGHLPDG
-672 LENNNIYYAI
+672 LDSNTIYFAI
-682 TSGIGTDQIKIAKT
+682 TSGVGTDQIKIAKT

-701 TGDAITI
+701 NGDALTI

-715 RVQSRVSDKNAGD
+715 RIQSRVSDKSAGD

-734 FDTAESQWYI
+734 FDSTESQWYV
-744 TVGTAST
+744 TVGTASS
-751 DNDIYSTLSTLG
+751 DNSIFPTLVSLG
-763 TASLGDA
+763 TTSLGDA

-775 INRQPD
+775 INRKPD

-789 YRARYVIPAGSGITS
+789 YRARYVIPAGSGISS

-811 YILQDSSTVIGKTD
+811 YILQDSSTTTGATD
-825 AEVATY
+825 TEVATY
-831 FSPTTVSINNVNE
+831 FSPTTVTLSNADE
-844 QRNFRFIAGA
+844 QRNFRFIANA
-854 NWSSNVANI
+854 SWSGNVANI
-863 ITELPHNLKIG
+863 LTELPHDLKIG
-874 SEVEIKNIVST
+874 SEVEIKNIVSA

-909 EFTVALESSAGPGAF
+909 EFTVSLVSSAGPGAF

-929 NRNTS
+929 ARTTS
-934 LPTFTQSRT
+934 LPTFTQTRT
-943 KGTYQVYRS
+943 KGTYQIYRA
-952 QQVQKYAPGEQ
+952 QQVQRYVAGEQ

-969 LIINNSNSPTVAPFS
+969 LIVNNSNSPTVSPFS
-984 TDRYSQ
+984 TERFSQ

-1001 DNPKSDPTQSV
+1001 DNPKSDPNATS
-1012 SFALPS
+1012 SFALATPV
-1018 PIGETAVNDPQNSL
+1018 GETVSDDLQNSI
-1032 TRETLNAQIF
+1032 TKETLNAQVF

-1050 TEVQSNGAGTG
+1050 TEVQSNSAGTA

-1067 IDHGLNRVIN
+1067 IDHGLNRVVN
-1077 IGIADSG
+1077 IGVADSG
-1084 AGYGNGSAGYLY
+1084 AGYGNGSAGYIY
-1096 NAKLVSAG
+1096 NAKLVSSG

-1114 ARIQVNS
+1114 ARLEVNS
-1121 SGNIVG
+1121 SGNIVA

-1134 SAYAIGD
+1134 SAYSVGD
-1141 SLEVVGVAIT
+1141 SLQIVGVGT
-1151 TGYSVGI
+1151 TSGFSVGI
-1158 VTVTSIHDNSGDI
+1158 VTVTKIHDNTGDT

-1177 KPETNHPY
+1177 KPQSNYPY
-1185 NTLYRITGITTGSS
+1185 NTLYRITGVNAGAA
-1199 KEVQVS
+1199 KVVQVA
-1205 SASTIGG
+1205 SAATVGG

-1217 ITNLAS
+1217 ITDLTS
-1223 AVALNIGRT
+1223 AAVQTNGRSLN
-1232 LDVSA
+1232 VSS
-1237 FNYNQVTGVGVVTT
+1237 FNYNRVTGVGVVTT
-1251 TQSHGLRVNN
+1251 TENHGLRVNN
-1261 KIKLAGVDQL
+1261 KIKLGGIDQS
-1271 LYQNDYIVKKSDTL
+1271 LYQGDYIIKKTESQT
-1285 NSFEINIGIG
+1285 SFEISVGVG
-1295 TTSPTPSGT
+1295 TTAPDPSGT
-1304 IRVFPHGYSSSG
+1304 IRVYPFGYASAG
-1316 GNIVIENEN
+1316 GNVVVENEN
-1325 FGRQKTT
+1325 LSGRQQTT

-1340 SSTILTASTSNIDIT
+1340 SASIVTASTTDVDIL
-1355 NISNVDINI
+1355 NVTDTDINI
-1364 GDYLLIGE
+1364 GDYLLIDE
-1372 EIVRVKTTVTGNPVE
+1372 EIVRVKTTVTGNPVS

-1393 GTKAVPHDIN
+1393 GTRATTHAIN
-1403 SVVKRVECRPV
+1403 AVVKRVACRPV

-1441 ALPEKQDRD
+1441 ALPEKQDRS
-1450 LSTQEA
+1450 LTTREA
-1456 LISQSLRF
+1456 LISQSLKY

-1508 ISTSGVSVGFDVLTP
+1508 VSTSGVSVGFDVLTP

-1535 GGPNGNIVSEFDG
+1535 GGPEGNIVSEFDG

-1553 EKITSTSSKGIESNS
+1553 EKITSTSTKGIESNS

-1594 GDAVFNANPTK
+1594 GDVVYNANPAK
-1605 GGYVGWIYTTE
+1605 GGYVGWIYTTD
-1616 NDWYRYGNVS
+1616 NDWYRFGSVS
-1626 LEKNLSVVVFDRVGI
+1626 LSKTLSIGIFDAVGI
-1641 ATTTPGDKVLKV
+1641 ATTTPGNNVLQV
-1653 GSGATEF
+1653 GNGSTEF
-1660 SVSTSGAV
+1660 SVDTAGRV
-1668 GVGTSANEFQ
+1668 GVGTSANTFQ
-1678 FRVEGDSHFS
+1678 FRVEGDAYFS
-1688 GNINSV
+1688 GNINSA
-1694 KDINS
+1694 
-1699 VGDIHSVGNIQSVG
+1699 G
-1713 VITAVQFNGDG
+1713 VATATKFVGDG
-1724 SGLTNLTNDSLF
+1724 SELFNLQTDSLWSG
-1736 TPVPIGI
+1736 VASGL
-1743 GTGISPNNLSRV
+1743 GTGIYPNNLVNV

-1769 SPGTGST
+1769 TTGTGTT

-1782 NSIFDGSIVANDV
+1782 NSIFDGRIDV
-1795 NISGILTASSY
+1795 VNVNVSGVMTAASH

-1814 ILAGIITASNINVGS
+1814 IRTGIITATNIVVGTALSTSSNQ
-1829 AFTTFN
+1829 
-1835 NTTGFGTATP
+1835 TGFGTATP
-1845 RAKVDIEGSVKFKT
+1845 RAKVDIEGSAKFKT

-1864 EELDISGGNVNV
+1864 QELDISGGNVNI
-1876 DLSVAQSFTLTVDE
+1876 DLSIAQSFTLTVDE

-1898 NPPSG
+1898 NPPTG
-1903 ATAFSILITQNSTGY
+1903 ATAFSILITQDSTGY

-1924 FKNSGGT
+1924 FKDNGGSD
-1931 TIPVKFPAGG
+1931 IDVKFPAGG

-1946 TTTANKSDIYSFK
+1946 TTSANTSDIYSFK

>member
-9 FLKNARGNILYVSPS
+9 FLKNARGNILYVNPN

-73 LYPGEHIV
+73 LYPGDHLV

-86 WIPDGSGSFKL
+86 WIPDGSGNFKL
-97 RNGTTSS
+97 RNGLVSS
-104 DFPSFSLNTNFDLTS
+104 DFPSFSLTTNFDLSTE
-119 DNNALYKLNSVH
+119 NNALYKLNSVH

-156 VPDPENVNIERSALF
+156 VPDPENVNIERTALF

-176 CYTWQFSIFDGDPN
+176 CYSWQFTIFDGDPN
-190 ATVFKDYTSNVYV
+190 GIVFKDYSTNTFV

-214 EYADGIN
+214 EYADGAN
-221 DVKINDAFISNYD
+221 DVKINDAFITD
-234 GGRTDLD
+234 FDAGRTDLD
-241 MYYEKVGL
+241 IYYEKVGL
-249 AYGASSGRAIEPDYP
+249 AYGASSGRSIEPDYP
-264 DSGLD
+264 SSGLD

-289 SSIKAG
+289 TSIKAG
-295 DGVTATPEITVTLE
+295 DGLTATTEITVNLE
-309 SALFGLDVDTPFK
+309 NALFGLDVDTPIK
-322 VSNVSNEEY
+322 ISNVGTDVY
-331 NGQFVVSDILSTSA
+331 NGQFVVSDVLSSTS
-345 EGTTQFKYSVSN
+345 EGTTQFKYNLSN
-357 APLNPLPTVT
+357 APTDALPTIT
-367 GSQVDLQSDS
+367 GSQVDLQSDT

-383 YVFNISLRSVFGMC
+383 YIFNISLRSVFGMC

-402 GSKSLGFK
+402 GSKALGFK

-432 NTLSGEYKDS
+432 DSTSGEYKDS

-448 NINEDSTAVFKP
+448 NINEDSSAIFKP
-460 DYENYHIKASNDS
+460 EYENFHIKASNDS

-480 FAIGYAQHFVTESG
+480 FAIGYANHFVTESG

-512 SRGFKGSSFGRDDVG
+512 SKGYKNNAFARDDVG

-538 ETSIGAIEFNA
+538 ETVQGAIEFNA
-549 IDVEKTVVGV
+549 FDVEKTVVGV

-565 YLYNQTNPANAPDS
+565 YLYNQTNQDVAPDS

-592 TLNVLIPD
+592 KINVLIPD
-600 STGTPTNY
+600 STGSPTNY
-608 SARIVMPDTELSSTQ
+608 SARIVMPNSELTDNQ
-623 NTFQKVHKVG
+623 NSYQKIHNIG
-633 RTSGINSITSNTIT
+633 RTSGINSVSSNTIT
-647 FDAPHNILSGET
+647 FNNPHNLLSGEN
-659 IRVVSEDAHLPDG
+659 IRIISENGHLPDG
-672 LENNNIYYAI
+672 LETNAIYFAI
-682 TSGIGTDQIKIAKT
+682 TSGVGTDQIKIAKT

-701 TGDAITI
+701 NSNALTI

-715 RVQSRVSDKNAGD
+715 KVQSRVSDKIAGD

-734 FDTAESQWYI
+734 FDTTESQWYI

-751 DNDIYSTLSTLG
+751 DNDIYPTLVGLG
-763 TASLGDA
+763 TTSLGAA

-811 YILQDSSTVIGKTD
+811 YILQESTTVSGATD
-825 AEVATY
+825 TEIASY
-831 FSPTTVSINNVNE
+831 YSPTTVTLSNE
-844 QRNFRFIAGA
+844 NQQRNFKFIAGA
-854 NWSSNVANI
+854 NWSSNIANI
-863 ITELPHNLKIG
+863 LTELPHGLKIG
-874 SEVEIKNIVST
+874 SEVEIKNIVSG

-909 EFTVALESSAGPGAF
+909 EFTVSLTSSSGPGAF

-929 NRNTS
+929 SRTTS
-934 LPTFTQSRT
+934 LPTFAQTRT

-952 QQVQKYAPGEQ
+952 QQVQRYISGEQ

-969 LIINNSNSPTVAPFS
+969 LIINNSNNPTVSPFS
-984 TDRYSQ
+984 TERLSQ

-1001 DNPKSDPTQSV
+1001 DNPKSDPNATA
-1012 SFALPS
+1012 SFALPT
-1018 PIGETAVNDPQNSL
+1018 PIGETVVDDSQNSV
-1032 TRETLNAQIF
+1032 TRETLQSQISDF
-1042 DYNIGFGV
+1042 NIGFGV
-1050 TEVQSNGAGTG
+1050 TEVQSNSAGTA

-1077 IGIADSG
+1077 IGIANSG
-1084 AGYGNGSAGYLY
+1084 TGYGNASAGYIY

-1104 AASTQGQNAT
+1104 SASTQGQNAT
-1114 ARIQVNS
+1114 ARIEVNS
-1121 SGNIVG
+1121 SGNIVN

-1134 SAYAIGD
+1134 SAYAVGD
-1141 SLEVVGVAIT
+1141 SLQIVGVGTVAPHA
-1151 TGYSVGI
+1151 VGI
-1158 VTVTSIHDNSGDI
+1158 VTVTKINDNIGDTV
-1171 IELVNA
+1171 ELINA
-1177 KPETNHPY
+1177 KPEANHSY
-1185 NTLYRITGITTGSS
+1185 NTLYRITGVTAGSS

-1205 SASTIGG
+1205 SASTVGG

-1217 ITNLAS
+1217 ITNLS
-1223 AVALNIGRT
+1223 LSSVQLIGRT
-1232 LDVSA
+1232 LNVSS
-1237 FNYNQVTGVGVVTT
+1237 FNFNKVTGVGVVTT
-1251 TQSHGLRVNN
+1251 TENHGFRVNN
-1261 KIKLAGVDQL
+1261 KVKISGVEQS
-1271 LYQNDYIVKKSDTL
+1271 LYQGDFIIKKSSL
-1285 NSFEINIGIG
+1285 NTFEINVGVG
-1295 TTSPTPSGT
+1295 TTAPDPSGT
-1304 IRVFPHGYSSSG
+1304 IRVFPHGFAAAG
-1316 GNIVIENEN
+1316 GNVVIDNEN
-1325 FGRQKTT
+1325 LSGRQQTT
-1332 YAGITTTI
+1332 FAGITTTL
-1340 SSTILTASTSNIDIT
+1340 SSAVLTADTTSIDIL
-1355 NISNVDINI
+1355 NVTDTDVNI
-1364 GDYLLIGE
+1364 GDYLLIDE
-1372 EIVRVKTTVTGNPVE
+1372 ELVRVKTTVTGNPVS

-1393 GTKAVPHDIN
+1393 GTRSTTHVSN
-1403 SVVKRVECRPV
+1403 SVVKKVSCRPV

-1429 EYVGYGPGNYST
+1429 EYVGFGPGNYST
-1441 ALPEKQDRD
+1441 ALPEKQDRS
-1450 LSTQEA
+1450 LTTRES

-1472 GMNDAGDFYVG
+1472 GMNDAGDFFVG

-1508 ISTSGVSVGFDVLTP
+1508 VSTTGVSVGFDVLTP

-1535 GGPNGNIVSEFDG
+1535 GGPDGNIVSEFDG

-1553 EKITSTSSKGIESNS
+1553 EKITSTSRKGIESNS

-1579 KYTVGIATPSLSGNP
+1579 KYTVGIATPSLAGNP
-1594 GDAVFNANPTK
+1594 GDVVYNANPSK
-1605 GGYVGWIYTTE
+1605 GGYVGWIYSTE
-1616 NDWYRYGNVS
+1616 NDWYRFGSVS
-1626 LEKNLSVVVFDRVGI
+1626 LSKTLSIAIFDKVGI
-1641 ATTTPGDKVLKV
+1641 ATTTPGNNIFKV
-1653 GSGATEF
+1653 GNGSNEF
-1660 SVSTSGAV
+1660 SVDSSGRV
-1668 GVGTSANEFQ
+1668 GVGTSANGLQ
-1678 FRVEGDSHFS
+1678 LRVEGDSYIS
-1688 GNINSV
+1688 GNINSA
-1694 KDINS
+1694 
-1699 VGDIHSVGNIQSVG
+1699 G
-1713 VITAVQFNGDG
+1713 VITATTFVGDG
-1724 SGLTNLTNDSLF
+1724 AGLVNLQNDSLF
-1736 TPVPIGI
+1736 SSVPAGI
-1743 GTGISPNNLSRV
+1743 GTGIFPNNLTRV
-1755 GIGTTVPHFNLDVG
+1755 GVGTSVPHFNLDVG
-1769 SPGTGST
+1769 SPGTGTT

-1782 NSIFDGSIVANDV
+1782 NSVFDGRIDV
-1795 NISGILTASSY
+1795 NNVNVSGIITTANH

-1814 ILAGIITASNINVGS
+1814 IRTGIITATNIVVGTALSTSSNQ
-1829 AFTTFN
+1829 
-1835 NTTGFGTATP
+1835 TGFGTASP
-1845 RAKVDIEGSVKFKT
+1845 RAKVDIEGSTKFKT

-1864 EELDISGGNVNV
+1864 ETLDISGGNVNV

-1898 NPPSG
+1898 NPPTG
-1903 ATAFSILITQNSTGY
+1903 ATAFSILITQDSTGY

-1924 FKNSGGT
+1924 FKNNVGT
-1931 TIPVKFPAGG
+1931 IIPVKFPAGG

-1946 TTTANKSDIYSFK
+1946 TTTASTSDIYSFK
-1959 TFDGGSTLF
+1959 TFDNGSTLF

>member
-86 WIPDGSGSFKL
+86 WIPDGAGTFKL

-156 VPDPENVNIERSALF
+156 VPDPENANIERSALF

-190 ATVFKDYTSNVYV
+190 STVFKDYTSNVYV

-214 EYADGIN
+214 EYADGVN

-672 LENNNIYYAI
+672 LENNNIYFAI
-682 TSGIGTDQIKIAKT
+682 TSGIGSDQIKIAKT

-715 RVQSRVSDKNAGD
+715 RVQSRVSDKNPGD

-952 QQVQKYAPGEQ
+952 QQVQKYVPGEQ

-1018 PIGETAVNDPQNSL
+1018 PIGETTVNDPQNSL

-1134 SAYAIGD
+1134 SAYAVGD

-1205 SASTIGG
+1205 SASTISG

-1271 LYQNDYIVKKSDTL
+1271 LYQNDYIVKKADTL

-1316 GNIVIENEN
+1316 GNVLTENEN

-1340 SSTILTASTSNIDIT
+1340 SSSILTASTSNIDIT

-1755 GIGTTVPHFNLDVG
+1755 GIGTTVPHFNLDLG

>member
-9 FLKNARGNILYVSPS
+9 FLKNARGNILYVNPN

-34 QGNSLARPFK
+34 QGNSLARPFR

-73 LYPGEHIV
+73 LYPGEHLV

-86 WIPDGSGSFKL
+86 WIPDGSGNFRL
-97 RNGTTSS
+97 RNGLTSA
-104 DFPSFSLNTNFDLTS
+104 DFPSFSLTTNFDLAS

-156 VPDPENVNIERSALF
+156 VPDPENNNIERSALF

-190 ATVFKDYTSNVYV
+190 AVVFKDYTTNTFV

-214 EYADGIN
+214 EYADGVN
-221 DVKINDAFISNYD
+221 DVKINDAFISD
-234 GGRTDLD
+234 FDAGRTDLD

-249 AYGASSGRAIEPDYP
+249 AYGASSGREIQPDYP
-264 DSGLD
+264 ESGLD

-275 EFRIVGPKSGAIGI
+275 EYRIVGPKSGAIGI
-289 SSIKAG
+289 TSIKAG
-295 DGVTATPEITVTLE
+295 DGVTATTDITVTLE
-309 SALFGLDVDTPFK
+309 SALFGLDVDTPIK
-322 VSNVSNEEY
+322 ISNVGTDAY
-331 NGQFVVSDILSTSA
+331 NGQFVVSDVLASSA

-357 APLNPLPTVT
+357 APSDALPTVT
-367 GSQVDLQSDS
+367 GSQVDLQSDT

-383 YVFNISLRSVFGMC
+383 YIFNISLRSVFGMC

-402 GSKSLGFK
+402 GSKALGFK

-420 GLQKDKNAFVKY
+420 GLQKDLNAFVKY
-432 NTLSGEYKDS
+432 DATSGEYKDS

-448 NINEDSTAVFKP
+448 NINQDSSAVFKP
-460 DYENYHIKASNDS
+460 DYANFHIKASNDS

-480 FAIGYAQHFVTESG
+480 FAIGYANHFVTESG

-512 SRGFKGSSFGRDDVG
+512 SKGFKKDAFSRDDVG

-538 ETSIGAIEFNA
+538 ETAQGAIEFNA

-565 YLYNQTNPANAPDS
+565 YLYNQTNEDVPPDS
-579 VIEGYRVGAKEND
+579 VIEGYRIGAKEND
-592 TLNVLIPD
+592 SLNVLIPNSD
-600 STGTPTNY
+600 GTPTNY
-608 SARIVMPDTELSSTQ
+608 SARIVMPDTELSTTQ
-623 NTFQKVHKVG
+623 NSFQKVHKIG

-647 FDAPHNILSGET
+647 FDSTHNLLSGES
-659 IRVVSEDAHLPDG
+659 IRVISENGHLPDG
-672 LENNNIYYAI
+672 LDPNNVYFAI
-682 TSGIGTDQIKIAKT
+682 TSGVGTDQIKIAKT

-701 TGDAITI
+701 NGNALTI

-715 RVQSRVSDKNAGD
+715 RVQSRVSDKTAGD
-728 IGHPIQ
+728 AGHPIQ
-734 FDTAESQWYI
+734 FDSGESQWYV

-751 DNDIYSTLSTLG
+751 DNDIFSTLVGLG
-763 TASLGDA
+763 TTSLGAA

-811 YILQDSSTVIGKTD
+811 YILQDSSTVIGSTD
-825 AEVATY
+825 TEVATY
-831 FSPTTVSINNVNE
+831 YSPTTVTLGNANE
-844 QRNFRFIAGA
+844 QRNFRFIANA
-854 NWSSNVANI
+854 SWSSNVANI
-863 ITELPHNLKIG
+863 LTELPHNLKIG
-874 SEVEIKNIVST
+874 SQVVINNIVSA

-896 NGKFNVTGITSAR
+896 NGRFDVTGITSAR
-909 EFTVALESSAGPGAF
+909 EFTVSLVSSTGPGAF

-929 NRNTS
+929 SRTTS
-934 LPTFTQSRT
+934 LPTFTQTRT

-952 QQVQKYAPGEQ
+952 QQIQRYVAGEQ

-969 LIINNSNSPTVAPFS
+969 LIINNSNTPTVSPFS
-984 TDRYSQ
+984 TERFSQ

-1001 DNPKSDPTQSV
+1001 DNPKSDPKAAS
-1012 SFALPS
+1012 SFALPT
-1018 PIGETAVNDPQNSL
+1018 PIGETVVDEPQNSV
-1032 TRETLNAQIF
+1032 TRETLESQVF

-1050 TEVQSNGAGTG
+1050 TEVQSNGAGTA

-1104 AASTQGQNAT
+1104 AATSQGQNAT

-1121 SGNIVG
+1121 SGNIVA

-1134 SAYAIGD
+1134 SAYTVGD
-1141 SLEVVGVAIT
+1141 SLQIVGVGT
-1151 TGYSVGI
+1151 TSGYSVGI
-1158 VTVTSIHDNSGDI
+1158 VTVTKIYDNTGDAVQ
-1171 IELVNA
+1171 LLNA
-1177 KPETNHPY
+1177 QPETNHPY
-1185 NTLYRITGITTGSS
+1185 NTHYRITGVTAGAA
-1199 KEVQVS
+1199 KEVQVAS
-1205 SASTIGG
+1205 GSTISG

-1217 ITNLAS
+1217 VTDLAS
-1223 AVALNIGRT
+1223 ASVHLIGRS
-1232 LDVSA
+1232 LNVSA
-1237 FNYNQVTGVGVVTT
+1237 FNYNEVTGVGVVTT
-1251 TQSHGLRVNN
+1251 TENHGLRVNN
-1261 KIKLAGVDQL
+1261 KVHINGIEQPLYHGDFIIKKA
-1271 LYQNDYIVKKSDTL
+1271 SL
-1285 NSFEINIGIG
+1285 NTFEISVGVG
-1295 TTSPTPSGT
+1295 TTAPTPTGT
-1304 IRVFPHGYSSSG
+1304 IRAFPSCFESAG
-1316 GNIVIENEN
+1316 GNVIIENEN
-1325 FGRQKTT
+1325 LSGRQQTQ
-1332 YAGITTTI
+1332 YAGITTTL
-1340 SSTILTASTSNIDIT
+1340 SAAILTADTTSVEVLNIT
-1355 NISNVDINI
+1355 ETDINI
-1364 GDYLLIGE
+1364 GDYLLIDE
-1372 EIVRVKTTVTGNPVE
+1372 EIVRVKTTVTENPIT

-1393 GTKAVPHDIN
+1393 GTRATTHVIN
-1403 SVVKRVECRPV
+1403 SVVKKITARPV

-1429 EYVGYGPGNYST
+1429 EYVGFGPGNYST
-1441 ALPEKQDRD
+1441 ALPEKQDRS
-1450 LSTQEA
+1450 LTTREA

-1508 ISTSGVSVGFDVLTP
+1508 VSTSGVSVGFDVLTP

-1535 GGPNGNIVSEFDG
+1535 GGPDGNIVSEFDG

-1553 EKITSTSSKGIESNS
+1553 EKITSTSTKGVESNS

-1579 KYTVGIATPSLSGNP
+1579 KYTVGIATPSLAGNP
-1594 GDAVFNANPTK
+1594 GDVVYNANPAK
-1605 GGYVGWIYTTE
+1605 GGYVGWIYTTD
-1616 NDWYRYGNVS
+1616 NDWFRFGSVS
-1626 LEKNLSVVVFDRVGI
+1626 LSKTLSIGIFDKVGI
-1641 ATTTPGDKVLKV
+1641 ATTTPGNNVFKV
-1653 GSGATEF
+1653 GNGSTEF
-1660 SVSTSGAV
+1660 SIDTSGRV
-1668 GVGTSANEFQ
+1668 GVGTSANVFQ
-1678 FRVEGDSHFS
+1678 FRVEGDSYLS
-1688 GNINSV
+1688 GNVNSAGV
-1694 KDINS
+1694 VTAS
-1699 VGDIHSVGNIQSVG
+1699 SFVGDGQG
-1713 VITAVQFNGDG
+1713 LFN
-1724 SGLTNLTNDSLF
+1724 LQNDSLF
-1736 TPVPIGI
+1736 SSVSAGL
-1743 GTGISPNNLSRV
+1743 GTGIFPNNLTRV
-1755 GIGTTVPHFNLDVG
+1755 GVGTSVPHFPLDVG
-1769 SPGTGST
+1769 TTGTGTT

-1782 NSIFDGSIVANDV
+1782 NSIFDGRIDAN
-1795 NISGILTASSY
+1795 NINVTGIITTANH

-1814 ILAGIITASNINVGS
+1814 IRTGIITATNIVVGTALSTSSNQ
-1829 AFTTFN
+1829 
-1835 NTTGFGTATP
+1835 TGFGTATP
-1845 RAKVDIEGSVKFKT
+1845 RAKVDIEGSAKFKT

-1864 EELDISGGNVNV
+1864 EVLDISGGNVNV
-1876 DLSVAQSFTLTVDE
+1876 DLSIAQSFTLTVDE

-1903 ATAFSILITQNSTGY
+1903 ATAFSILITQDSTGY

-1924 FKNSGGT
+1924 FKDSGGSA
-1931 TIPVKFPAGG
+1931 IDVKFPAGG

-1946 TTTANKSDIYSFK
+1946 TTTASASDIYSFK

>member
-9 FLKNARGNILYVSPS
+9 FLKNARGNILYVNPN

-34 QGNSLARPFK
+34 QGNSLTRPFK

-73 LYPGEHIV
+73 LYPGEHLV

-86 WIPDGSGSFKL
+86 WIPDGSGNFRL
-97 RNGTTSS
+97 RNGLTSS
-104 DFPSFSLNTNFDLTS
+104 DFPNFSLTTNFDLTTE
-119 DNNALYKLNSVH
+119 NNALYKLNSVH

-156 VPDPENVNIERSALF
+156 VPDPENVNVERTAIF

-176 CYTWQFSIFDGDPN
+176 CYSWQFSIFDGDPN
-190 ATVFKDYTSNVYV
+190 GVVYKDYTSNSFV

-214 EYADGIN
+214 EYADGKN
-221 DVKINDAFISNYD
+221 DVKINDAFITD
-234 GGRTDLD
+234 FDAGRTDLD
-241 MYYEKVGL
+241 IFYEKVGL
-249 AYGASSGRAIEPDYP
+249 AYGPSSGREIQPNYP
-264 DSGLD
+264 DAGLD

-289 SSIKAG
+289 TSIKAG
-295 DGVTATPEITVTLE
+295 NGVTPSTEVTVTLE
-309 SALFGLDVDTPFK
+309 NALFGLDVDTPIK
-322 VSNVSNEEY
+322 ISNVGTDSY
-331 NGQFVVSDILSTSA
+331 NGQFVVSDVLASTA

-357 APLNPLPTVT
+357 APADALPTVT
-367 GSQVDLQSDS
+367 GSQVDLQSDT

-383 YVFNISLRSVFGMC
+383 YIFNISLRSVFGMC

-402 GSKSLGFK
+402 GSKALGFK

-432 NTLSGEYKDS
+432 NSSSGEYKDS

-448 NINEDSTAVFKP
+448 NLPEDSSAVFKP
-460 DYENYHIKASNDS
+460 EYENFHIKASNDS

-480 FAIGYAQHFVTESG
+480 FAIGYANHFVTESG

-512 SRGFKGSSFGRDDVG
+512 SKGFKQNSFVRDDVG

-538 ETSIGAIEFNA
+538 ETSQGAIEFNA

-565 YLYNQTNPANAPDS
+565 YLYNQTNEDVPPDH
-579 VIEGYRVGAKEND
+579 VIEGYRIGAKEND

-608 SARIVMPDTELSSTQ
+608 SARIVMPNTELSTTQ
-623 NTFQKVHKVG
+623 DTFQKTHNVG
-633 RTSGINSITSNTIT
+633 RTSGINSITSSTIT
-647 FDAPHNILSGET
+647 LDSPHNILSGES
-659 IRVVSEDAHLPDG
+659 IRVVSENAHLPDG
-672 LENNNIYYAI
+672 LETNVIYFAI

-701 TGDAITI
+701 SGDSLTI

-715 RVQSRVSDKNAGD
+715 RIQSRVSDKSAGD

-734 FDTAESQWYI
+734 FDSNESQWYV
-744 TVGTAST
+744 TVGTATT
-751 DNDIYSTLSTLG
+751 DNDIYSTLLGLG
-763 TASLGDA
+763 TTSLGAA

-789 YRARYVIPAGSGITS
+789 YRARYVIPSGSGITS

-811 YILQDSSTVIGKTD
+811 YILQDSSFVTGATD
-825 AEVATY
+825 TEVASY
-831 FSPTTVSINNVNE
+831 FSPTTVNISNVNE
-844 QRNFRFIAGA
+844 QRNFSFIANA
-854 NWSSNVANI
+854 NWNSNTANI
-863 ITELPHNLKIG
+863 LTELPHKLKVG
-874 SEVEIKNIVST
+874 SEVEIKNIVSA

-896 NGKFNVTGITSAR
+896 NGRFNVTGITSAR
-909 EFTVALESSAGPGAF
+909 EFAVSLVSSSGPGTF
-924 TNDTS
+924 DNDTS
-929 NRNTS
+929 ARTTS
-934 LPTFTQSRT
+934 LPTFTQTRT
-943 KGTYQVYRS
+943 KGTYQVYRA
-952 QQVQKYAPGEQ
+952 QQVQKYVAGEQ

-969 LIINNSNSPTVAPFS
+969 LIVNNSNSPSVAPFS
-984 TDRYSQ
+984 TERFSQ

-1001 DNPKSDPTQSV
+1001 DNPNSDPTESA
-1012 SFALPS
+1012 SFALPT
-1018 PIGETAVNDPQNSL
+1018 PIGETVINDSQNSV
-1032 TRETLNAQIF
+1032 TKETINSQIF

-1050 TEVQSNGAGTG
+1050 TEVQSNSAGAA

-1084 AGYGNGSAGYLY
+1084 AGYGNGSAGFIY

-1104 AASTQGQNAT
+1104 SASTQGQNAT

-1121 SGNIVG
+1121 SGNLVT

-1134 SAYAIGD
+1134 SAYTLGD
-1141 SLEVVGVAIT
+1141 SLQIVGVGT
-1151 TGYSVGI
+1151 TAPHSVGI
-1158 VTVTSIHDNSGDI
+1158 VTVTKVYDNTGDVLQ
-1171 IELVNA
+1171 LVNA
-1177 KPETNHPY
+1177 KPSSNYPY
-1185 NTLYRITGITTGSS
+1185 NTLYRITGVTAGSA
-1199 KEVQVS
+1199 KEVQVA
-1205 SASTIGG
+1205 SASTISGT
-1212 ASGIG
+1212 GIG
-1217 ITNLAS
+1217 VTNLANA
-1223 AVALNIGRT
+1223 AVVNVGRS

-1251 TQSHGLRVNN
+1251 TVNHGLRVNN
-1261 KIKLAGVDQL
+1261 KINISGIDQS
-1271 LYQNDYIVKKSDTL
+1271 LYQGDFIIKKTNSL
-1285 NSFEINIGIG
+1285 NSFEIGIG
-1295 TTSPTPSGT
+1295 AGTTTPNPSGT
-1304 IRVFPHGYSSSG
+1304 IKALPNGYCASG
-1316 GNIVIENEN
+1316 GNIVLEDENLS
-1325 FGRQKTT
+1325 GRQQTT

-1340 SSTILTASTSNIDIT
+1340 SAAVLTAATASIDILDVT
-1355 NISNVDINI
+1355 DTDINI
-1364 GDYLLIGE
+1364 GDYLLINQ
-1372 EIVRVKTTVTGNPVE
+1372 EIVRVKATVTGNPVT

-1393 GTKAVPHDIN
+1393 GTRATSHATN
-1403 SVVKRVECRPV
+1403 SVIKRVACRPV

-1441 ALPEKQDRD
+1441 ALPEKQDRS
-1450 LSTQEA
+1450 LTTREA
-1456 LISQSLRF
+1456 LISQSLKM

-1496 FDAPIPTVTGED
+1496 FDAPIPSVTGED
-1508 ISTSGVSVGFDVLTP
+1508 VSTSGVSVGFDVLTP

-1535 GGPNGNIVSEFDG
+1535 GGPQNNIVSEFDG

-1553 EKITSTSSKGIESNS
+1553 NKITSTSNKGVEANS

-1579 KYTVGIATPSLSGNP
+1579 KYTVGIATPSLAGNP
-1594 GDAVFNANPTK
+1594 GDLVYNANPSK
-1605 GGYVGWIYTTE
+1605 GGYVGWIYTTN
-1616 NDWYRYGNVS
+1616 NDWYRFGNVS
-1626 LEKNLSVVVFDRVGI
+1626 LEKTLNVAIFDQVGI
-1641 ATTTPGDKVLKV
+1641 ATTTPGDFTFKV
-1653 GSGATEF
+1653 GNG
-1660 SVSTSGAV
+1660 STSFSLDKSGRA
-1668 GVGTSANEFQ
+1668 GVGTDANVFK
-1678 FRVEGDSHFS
+1678 FRVEGDSYFG
-1688 GNINSV
+1688 GNVNSAG
-1694 KDINS
+1694 I
-1699 VGDIHSVGNIQSVG
+1699 
-1713 VITAVQFNGDG
+1713 ITAAQFIGNG
-1724 SGLTNLTNDSLF
+1724 SGLNNLPTDSLF
-1736 TPVPIGI
+1736 SSVPLGI
-1743 GTGISPNNLSRV
+1743 GTGIYPNNLVRV
-1755 GIGTTVPHFNLDVG
+1755 GVGTSVPHFNLDL
-1769 SPGTGST
+1769 GTTGAGTT
-1776 DLKVRN
+1776 DIKVRN
-1782 NSIFDGSIVANDV
+1782 NAVFDGRLDV
-1795 NISGILTASSY
+1795 VNVNVSGVITATSH
-1806 KLDSTSGE
+1806 KLDSTTGE
-1814 ILAGIITASNINVGS
+1814 IRTGIITATNIVVGTALSTSSNQ
-1829 AFTTFN
+1829 
-1835 NTTGFGTATP
+1835 TGFGTATP

-1859 YSEYV
+1859 YSEFV
-1864 EELDISGGNVNV
+1864 QTLDISSGNVNI
-1876 DLSVAQSFTLTVDE
+1876 DLSDAQSFTLTVDE

-1898 NPPSG
+1898 NPPTG
-1903 ATAFSILITQNSTGY
+1903 ATAFSILITQDSTGY

-1924 FKNSGGT
+1924 FKDSGGT

-1946 TTTANKSDIYSFK
+1946 TTTAGKSDIYSFK

>member
-9 FLKNARGNILYVSPS
+9 FLKNARGNILYVNPN

-73 LYPGEHIV
+73 LYPGEHLV

-86 WIPDGSGSFKL
+86 WIPDGSGNFRL
-97 RNGTTSS
+97 RNGLTSS
-104 DFPSFSLNTNFDLTS
+104 DFPSFSLTTNFDLTTE
-119 DNNALYKLNSVH
+119 NNALYKLNSVH

-176 CYTWQFSIFDGDPN
+176 CYSWQFSIFDGDPN
-190 ATVFKDYTSNVYV
+190 GVVYKDYSSNTFV

-214 EYADGIN
+214 EYADGKN
-221 DVKINDAFISNYD
+221 DVKISDAFISNFD
-234 GGRTDLD
+234 AGRTDLD
-241 MYYEKVGL
+241 IFYEKVGL
-249 AYGASSGRAIEPDYP
+249 AYGPSSGREIQPDYP

-295 DGVTATPEITVTLE
+295 DGVTPSTDITVTLSE
-309 SALFGLDVDTPFK
+309 ALFGLDVDTPFK
-322 VSNVSNEEY
+322 VSNVGTEAY
-331 NGQFVVSDILSTSA
+331 NGQFVVSDVLASNA

-357 APLNPLPTVT
+357 APSDALPTVT
-367 GSQVDLQSDS
+367 GSQVDLQSDT

-383 YVFNISLRSVFGMC
+383 YIFNISLRSVFGMC

-402 GSKSLGFK
+402 GSKALGFK

-432 NTLSGEYKDS
+432 NATSGEYKDS

-448 NINEDSTAVFKP
+448 NINEDSSAVFKP
-460 DYENYHIKASNDS
+460 EYENFHIKASNDS

-480 FAIGYAQHFVTESG
+480 FAIGYANHFVTESG

-512 SRGFKGSSFGRDDVG
+512 SKGFKLQSFARDDVG

-538 ETSIGAIEFNA
+538 ETAQGAIEFNA

-565 YLYNQTNPANAPDS
+565 YLYNQTNEDVAPDH
-579 VIEGYRVGAKEND
+579 VIEGFRIGAKEND
-592 TLNVLIPD
+592 VLNVLIPD

-608 SARIVMPDTELSSTQ
+608 SARIVMPDTELTSDQ
-623 NTFQKVHKVG
+623 NTFQKIHKVG
-633 RTSGINSITSNTIT
+633 RTSGINSITSSTIT
-647 FDAPHNILSGET
+647 LDSPHNILSGES
-659 IRVVSEDAHLPDG
+659 IRVVSENAHLPDG
-672 LENNNIYYAI
+672 LESNVIYFAI
-682 TSGIGTDQIKIAKT
+682 TSGVGTDQLKIAKT

-701 TGDAITI
+701 NGDALTI

-715 RVQSRVSDKNAGD
+715 RIQSRVSDKSAGD
-728 IGHPIQ
+728 VGHPIQ
-734 FDTAESQWYI
+734 FDSNESQWYI
-744 TVGTAST
+744 TVGTAAT
-751 DNDIYSTLSTLG
+751 DNSIYSTLVGLG
-763 TASLGDA
+763 TTSLGAA

-811 YILQDSSTVIGKTD
+811 YIIQDSSLVTGANDT
-825 AEVATY
+825 EVASY
-831 FSPTTVSINNVNE
+831 FSPTTVTIGNVNQ
-844 QRNFRFIAGA
+844 QRNFQFIANA
-854 NWSSNVANI
+854 NWSSNTANI
-863 ITELPHNLKIG
+863 LTELPHKLKVG
-874 SEVEIKNIVST
+874 SEVEIKNIVSS

-909 EFTVALESSAGPGAF
+909 EFTVSLVSSSGPGTF
-924 TNDTS
+924 DNDTS
-929 NRNTS
+929 ARTTS
-934 LPTFTQSRT
+934 LPTFAQSRT
-943 KGTYQVYRS
+943 KGTYQVYRA
-952 QQVQKYAPGEQ
+952 QQIQRYIAGEQ

-969 LIINNSNSPTVAPFS
+969 LVINNSNSPSVSPFS
-984 TDRYSQ
+984 TERFSQ

-1001 DNPKSDPTQSV
+1001 DNPKSDPIQSA
-1012 SFALPS
+1012 SFALPT
-1018 PIGETAVNDPQNSL
+1018 PIGETVVDDPQSSV
-1032 TRETLNAQIF
+1032 TKETLNAQIF

-1050 TEVQSNGAGTG
+1050 TEVQSNGAGTA
-1061 HTFFST
+1061 HTFFTT

-1077 IGIADSG
+1077 VGIADSG
-1084 AGYGNGSAGYLY
+1084 SGYGNGSAGFIY

-1104 AASTQGQNAT
+1104 AATSQGQNAT

-1121 SGNIVG
+1121 SGNLVT

-1134 SAYAIGD
+1134 SAYTVGD
-1141 SLEVVGVAIT
+1141 SLQVVGVGT
-1151 TGYSVGI
+1151 TAPHSVGI
-1158 VTVTSIHDNSGDI
+1158 VTVTKIYDNTGDTV
-1171 IELVNA
+1171 ELVNA
-1177 KPETNHPY
+1177 KPQTNHPY
-1185 NTLYRITGITTGSS
+1185 NTLYRITGVTAGSAN
-1199 KEVQVS
+1199 EVQVA
-1205 SASTIGG
+1205 SAATVGS

-1217 ITNLAS
+1217 VTNLAS
-1223 AVALNIGRT
+1223 AAVQVVGRSLN
-1232 LDVSA
+1232 VSA
-1237 FNYNQVTGVGVVTT
+1237 FNYNRVTGVGVVTT
-1251 TQSHGLRVNN
+1251 TENHGLRVNN
-1261 KIKLAGVDQL
+1261 KVKIAGVDQS
-1271 LYQNDYIVKKSDTL
+1271 LYQGDFIIKKTDAL
-1285 NSFEINIGIG
+1285 DSFEISVGVG
-1295 TTSPTPSGT
+1295 TTAPDPSGT
-1304 IRVFPHGYSSSG
+1304 IRAFPHGYCASG
-1316 GNIVIENEN
+1316 GNVVVEDENLS
-1325 FGRQKTT
+1325 GRQQTT

-1340 SSTILTASTSNIDIT
+1340 SAAILTAATASVDIL
-1355 NISNVDINI
+1355 NVTETDINI
-1364 GDYLLIGE
+1364 GDYLLVDQ
-1372 EIVRVKTTVTGNPVE
+1372 EIVRVKTTVTGNPVS

-1393 GTKAVPHDIN
+1393 GTRATSHAVN
-1403 SVVKRVECRPV
+1403 SVIKKVDVRPV

-1450 LSTQEA
+1450 LTTREA
-1456 LISQSLRF
+1456 LISQSLKF

-1508 ISTSGVSVGFDVLTP
+1508 VSTSGVSVGFDVLTP

-1535 GGPNGNIVSEFDG
+1535 GGPEANIVSEFDG

-1553 EKITSTSSKGIESNS
+1553 NKITSTSTKGVESNS

-1579 KYTVGIATPSLSGNP
+1579 KYTVGIATPSLAGNP
-1594 GDAVFNANPTK
+1594 GDLVFNANPSR
-1605 GGYVGWIYTTE
+1605 GGYVGWIYTTQ
-1616 NDWYRYGNVS
+1616 NDWYRFGTVS
-1626 LEKNLSVVVFDRVGI
+1626 QEKTLSVAIFDKVGI

-1653 GSGATEF
+1653 GSGGTEF
-1660 SVSTSGAV
+1660 SVDTSGRV
-1668 GVGTSANEFQ
+1668 GVGTSANVFQ
-1678 FRVEGDSHFS
+1678 FRVEGDSYFS
-1688 GNINSV
+1688 NNVNSAG
-1694 KDINS
+1694 I
-1699 VGDIHSVGNIQSVG
+1699 
-1713 VITAVQFNGDG
+1713 ITAASFSGDG
-1724 SGLTNLTNDSLF
+1724 SGLNNLPTDSLF
-1736 TPVPIGI
+1736 SSVPLGI
-1743 GTGISPNNLSRV
+1743 GTGIFPNNLVRV
-1755 GIGTTVPHFNLDVG
+1755 GVGTSVPHFNLDVG
-1769 SPGTGST
+1769 TTGTGTT

-1782 NSIFDGSIVANDV
+1782 NSIFDGRIDV
-1795 NISGILTASSY
+1795 VNVNVSGVMTATSH
-1806 KLDSTSGE
+1806 KLDSTTGE
-1814 ILAGIITASNINVGS
+1814 IRTGIITANNIVVGTALSTSSNQ
-1829 AFTTFN
+1829 
-1835 NTTGFGTATP
+1835 TGFGTASP
-1845 RAKVDIEGSVKFKT
+1845 RAKVDIEGSAKFKT
-1859 YSEYV
+1859 YSEFV
-1864 EELDISGGNVNV
+1864 QTLDISGGNVNINLA
-1876 DLSVAQSFTLTVDE
+1876 DAQSFTLTVDE

-1903 ATAFSILITQNSTGY
+1903 ATAFSILITQDSTGY

-1924 FKNSGGT
+1924 FKDSGGSD
-1931 TIPVKFPAGG
+1931 IDVKFPAGG

-1946 TTTANKSDIYSFK
+1946 TTTASASDIYSFK

>member
-9 FLKNARGNILYVSPS
+9 FLKNARGNILYVNPN

-73 LYPGEHIV
+73 LYPGEHVV

-86 WIPDGSGSFKL
+86 WIPDGPGTYRL
-97 RNGTTSS
+97 RNGSTSA
-104 DFPSFSLNTNFDLTS
+104 DFPDFSLTSNFNLES

-143 GLDLRKTKIRPKY
+143 GLDLRKTKLRPKY
-156 VPDPENVNIERSALF
+156 VPDPENANIERSALF

-190 ATVFKDYTSNVYV
+190 GTVYKDYSSNVFV

-214 EYADGIN
+214 EYADGKN
-221 DVKINDAFISNYD
+221 NVKIDDAFITDYD

-249 AYGASSGRAIEPDYP
+249 AYGSSSGREITPDYP
-264 DSGLD
+264 NTGVD

-295 DGVTATPEITVTLE
+295 DGVTATTEITVTLDN
-309 SALFGLDVDTPFK
+309 ALFGLDVDTPFK
-322 VSNVSNEEY
+322 VSNVATDAY
-331 NGQFVVSDILSTSA
+331 NGQYVVSDVLETSA

-357 APLNPLPTVT
+357 PPSDALPTIT
-367 GSQVDLQSDS
+367 GSLVDLQTDS

-383 YVFNISLRSVFGMC
+383 YIFNISLRSVFGMC

-402 GSKSLGFK
+402 GSKALGFK

-432 NTLSGEYKDS
+432 NSTSGEYRDS
-442 TFAGNA
+442 TFAGNS
-448 NINEDSTAVFKP
+448 NINEDSTAIFKP

-512 SRGFKGSSFGRDDVG
+512 SKGFKSNSFLRDDVG

-538 ETSIGAIEFNA
+538 ETPLSAIEFNA

-559 ASTSRL
+559 SSVSRL
-565 YLYNQTNPANAPDS
+565 YLYNQTNLDAPPDS
-579 VIEGYRVGAKEND
+579 VIEGYRIGAKKND
-592 TLNVLIPD
+592 KLNVLIPD

-608 SARIVMPDTELSSTQ
+608 SARIIMPDTELTSTQ
-623 NTFQKVHKVG
+623 DSFQKVHKVG

-647 FDAPHNILSGET
+647 FDSPHNILSGES
-659 IRVVSEDAHLPDG
+659 IRVIAEDGHLPDG
-672 LENNNIYYAI
+672 LESNIIYYAI
-682 TSGIGTDQIKIAKT
+682 TSGVGTDQIKIAKT
-696 LNDSI
+696 LNDSVV
-701 TGDAITI
+701 GDAITI

-715 RVQSRVSDKNAGD
+715 KIQSRVSDKIAGD

-734 FDTAESQWYI
+734 YDTNESQWYI

-751 DNDIYSTLSTLG
+751 DNDIYSTILG
-763 TASLGDA
+763 LGVTSLGAA

-775 INRQPD
+775 IHRQPD

-789 YRARYVIPAGSGITS
+789 YRARYVIPSGTGITS

-811 YILQDSSTVIGKTD
+811 YILQESSQVTGLTDS
-825 AEVATY
+825 EVASY
-831 FSPTTVSINNVNE
+831 FSPTPVSISNVNE

-854 NWSSNVANI
+854 NWNNNVANI
-863 ITELPHNLKIG
+863 HTELPHDLKVG
-874 SEVEIKNIVST
+874 SEVEIKNIVSA

-896 NGKFNVTGITSAR
+896 NGRFNVTGISSAR
-909 EFTVALESSAGPGAF
+909 EFTVSLVSAAGPGAF

-929 NRNTS
+929 NRTTS
-934 LPTFTQSRT
+934 LPTFSQTRT

-952 QQVQKYAPGEQ
+952 QQIQKYVPGEQ

-969 LIINNSNSPTVAPFS
+969 LIVNNSNSPTVTPFS
-984 TDRYSQ
+984 TERFSQ
-990 SIQQLYPQTNR
+990 PIQQLYPQTNR
-1001 DNPKSDPTQSV
+1001 DNPKSDPTHAS
-1012 SFALPS
+1012 SFALAS
-1018 PIGETAVNDPQNSL
+1018 PIGETVIDDPQHSVTN
-1032 TRETLNAQIF
+1032 ETLCAQIS

-1050 TEVQSNGAGTG
+1050 TEIQSNSTGTA
-1061 HTFFST
+1061 HTFFTT
-1067 IDHGLNRVIN
+1067 IEHGFNRVVN

-1084 AGYGNGSAGYLY
+1084 AGYGNGSAGYIY
-1096 NAKLVSAG
+1096 NAKLKSVSG
-1104 AASTQGQNAT
+1104 AASTQGQNGT
-1114 ARIQVNS
+1114 ARIQVNA
-1121 SGNIVG
+1121 SGNIVD
-1127 AKIMDGG
+1127 AEIMDGG
-1134 SAYAIGD
+1134 SAYTVGD
-1141 SLEVVGVAIT
+1141 SLQIVGVQT
-1151 TGYSVGI
+1151 YSGYSAGI
-1158 VTVTSIHDNSGDI
+1158 VTVTKIHDNAGDVI
-1171 IELVNA
+1171 DLRNV
-1177 KPETNHPY
+1177 KPQTNDAY
-1185 NTLYRITGITTGSS
+1185 NTLYRITGITAGSS
-1199 KEVQVS
+1199 KEVMVS
-1205 SASTIGG
+1205 SASTISVS
-1212 ASGIG
+1212 SGIG
-1217 ITNLAS
+1217 VTNLLTATIQ
-1223 AVALNIGRT
+1223 NIGRSY
-1232 LDVSA
+1232 DVSS
-1237 FNYNQVTGVGVVTT
+1237 FNYNKDTGVGVVTT
-1251 TQSHGLRVNN
+1251 TENHGLRVNN
-1261 KIKLAGVDQL
+1261 KIKLQGIEQSS
-1271 LYQNDYIVKKSDTL
+1271 YEGDYIIKKTDSF
-1285 NSFEINIGIG
+1285 NSFEISVGVG
-1295 TTSPTPSGT
+1295 TTAPNPSGT
-1304 IRVFPHGYSSSG
+1304 IKVFPHGFVSAG
-1316 GNIVIENEN
+1316 GNVIVENEN
-1325 FGRQKTT
+1325 LSGRQRTT
-1332 YAGITTTI
+1332 YAGITTTLSAPI
-1340 SSTILTASTSNIDIT
+1340 ITATETEIDIL
-1355 NISNVDINI
+1355 NVSETDINI
-1364 GDYLLIGE
+1364 GDYLMIGE

-1387 VFRGVL
+1387 VFRGIL
-1393 GTKAVPHDIN
+1393 GTKSVAHTSN
-1403 SVVKRVECRPV
+1403 SVVKRIRVLPV

-1441 ALPEKQDRD
+1441 ALPEKQNRE
-1450 LSTQEA
+1450 LSKQEE
-1456 LISQSLRF
+1456 LIAQSLKF

-1508 ISTSGVSVGFDVLTP
+1508 VSTLGVSVGFDVLTP

-1553 EKITSTSSKGIESNS
+1553 EKITSTSSKGVESNS

-1579 KYTVGIATPSLSGNP
+1579 KYTVGIATPSLAGNP
-1594 GDAVFNANPTK
+1594 GDVVYNANPVK
-1605 GGYVGWIYTTE
+1605 GGYIGWIYTTE
-1616 NDWYRYGNVS
+1616 NDWYRFGNVS
-1626 LEKNLSVVVFDRVGI
+1626 LEKTLSVGIFDSVGI

-1653 GSGATEF
+1653 GSGGTEF
-1660 SVSTSGAV
+1660 SVDTFGRA
-1668 GVGTSANEFQ
+1668 GVGTDANVFQ
-1678 FRVEGDSHFS
+1678 FRVEGDSYFS
-1688 GNINSV
+1688 GNVNSAG
-1694 KDINS
+1694 I
-1699 VGDIHSVGNIQSVG
+1699 
-1713 VITAVQFNGDG
+1713 ITAAEFKGDG
-1724 SGLTNLTNDSLF
+1724 SGLTNLQNDSLF
-1736 TPVPIGI
+1736 SGVPVGV
-1743 GTGISPNNLSRV
+1743 GTGIYPNDLVRV
-1755 GIGTTVPHFNLDVG
+1755 GIGTSVPEFNLDVG
-1769 SPGTGST
+1769 TTGTGNI
-1776 DLKVRN
+1776 DLNVRN
-1782 NSIFDGSIVANDV
+1782 IANIASVTATNV
-1795 NISGILTASSY
+1795 NVSGVLTATSH
-1806 KLDSTSGE
+1806 KLDSSSGE
-1814 ILAGIITASNINVGS
+1814 ILTGIITATNINVGS

-1835 NTTGFGTATP
+1835 DTTGFGTATP
-1845 RAKVDIEGSVKFKT
+1845 RAKVDIEGSTKFKT

-1864 EELDISGGNVNV
+1864 EALDITGGNVDI
-1876 DLSVAQSFTLTVDE
+1876 DLSVAQSFTLTVNE
-1890 AVTQFTLL
+1890 EVTQFTLL
-1898 NPPSG
+1898 NPPTG
-1903 ATAFSILITQNSTGY
+1903 ATAFSILITQDSTGY

-1924 FKNSGGT
+1924 FKTSGGSA
-1931 TIPVKFPAGG
+1931 IPVKFPAGG

>member
-9 FLKNARGNILYVSPS
+9 FLKNARGNILYVNPN

-86 WIPDGSGSFKL
+86 WIPDGANNFRL
-97 RNGTTSS
+97 RNGLTSS
-104 DFPSFSLNTNFDLTS
+104 DFPSFSLTTNFDLTT
-119 DNNALYKLNSVH
+119 DDNALYKLNSVH

-143 GLDLRKTKIRPKY
+143 GLDLRKTRIRPKY
-156 VPDPENVNIERSALF
+156 IPDPENVNVERSAIF

-176 CYTWQFSIFDGDPN
+176 CYAWQFSLFDGDPN
-190 ATVFKDYTSNVYV
+190 GVVYKDYTTNTFV

-214 EYADGIN
+214 EYADGVN
-221 DVKINDAFISNYD
+221 DVKINDAFISDFD

-241 MYYEKVGL
+241 MFYEKVGL
-249 AYGASSGRAIEPDYP
+249 AYGASSGREIQPDYP
-264 DSGLD
+264 DAGLD

-289 SSIKAG
+289 TSIKAG
-295 DGVTATPEITVTLE
+295 DGVTATTEVTVTLE

-322 VSNVSNEEY
+322 VSNVGTDAY
-331 NGQFVVSDILSTSA
+331 NGQFVVSDVLASNA

-357 APLNPLPTVT
+357 APSDALPTVT
-367 GSQVDLQSDS
+367 GSQVDLQSDT

-383 YVFNISLRSVFGMC
+383 YIFNISLRSVFGMC

-402 GSKSLGFK
+402 GSKALGFK

-420 GLQKDKNAFVKY
+420 GLQKDVNAFVKY
-432 NTLSGEYKDS
+432 NRTSGEYKDS

-448 NINEDSTAVFKP
+448 NINEDSSAVFKP
-460 DYENYHIKASNDS
+460 EYENFHIKASNDS

-512 SRGFKGSSFGRDDVG
+512 SKGYKNTAFARDDVG

-538 ETSIGAIEFNA
+538 ETAEGAIEFNA

-565 YLYNQTNPANAPDS
+565 YLYNQTNEDVAPDS
-579 VIEGYRVGAKEND
+579 VIEGYRIGAKEND
-592 TLNVLIPD
+592 TLNVLIPN
-600 STGTPTNY
+600 SAGTPTNY
-608 SARIVMPDTELSSTQ
+608 SARIVMPDTELTSTQ
-623 NTFQKVHKVG
+623 DTFQKQHKVG

-647 FDAPHNILSGET
+647 LDSPHNLLSGES
-659 IRVVSEDAHLPDG
+659 IRVIAENGHLPDG
-672 LENNNIYYAI
+672 LDSNTIYFAI
-682 TSGIGTDQIKIAKT
+682 TSGVGTDQIKIAKT

-701 TGDAITI
+701 NGDALTI

-715 RVQSRVSDKNAGD
+715 RIQSRVSDKSAGD

-734 FDTAESQWYI
+734 FDSTESQWYV
-744 TVGTAST
+744 TVGTASS
-751 DNDIYSTLSTLG
+751 DNSIFPTLVSLG
-763 TASLGDA
+763 TTSLGDA

-775 INRQPD
+775 INRKPD

-789 YRARYVIPAGSGITS
+789 YRARYVIPSGSGITS

-811 YILQDSSTVIGKTD
+811 YILQDSSTTTGATD
-825 AEVATY
+825 TEVATY
-831 FSPTTVSINNVNE
+831 FSPTTVTLSNADE
-844 QRNFRFIAGA
+844 QRNFRFIANA
-854 NWSSNVANI
+854 SWSGNVANI
-863 ITELPHNLKIG
+863 LTELPHDLKIG
-874 SEVEIKNIVST
+874 SEVEIKNIVSA

-909 EFTVALESSAGPGAF
+909 EFTVSLVSSAGPGAF

-929 NRNTS
+929 ARTTS
-934 LPTFTQSRT
+934 LPTFTQTRT
-943 KGTYQVYRS
+943 KGTYQVYRA
-952 QQVQKYAPGEQ
+952 QQVQRYVAGEQ

-969 LIINNSNSPTVAPFS
+969 LIVNNSNSPTVSPFS
-984 TDRYSQ
+984 TERFSQ

-1001 DNPKSDPTQSV
+1001 DNPKSDPNATS
-1012 SFALPS
+1012 SFALATPV
-1018 PIGETAVNDPQNSL
+1018 GETVSDDLQNSI
-1032 TRETLNAQIF
+1032 TKETLNAQVF

-1050 TEVQSNGAGTG
+1050 TEVQSNGAGTA

-1067 IDHGLNRVIN
+1067 IDHGLNRVVN

-1084 AGYGNGSAGYLY
+1084 AGYGNGSAGYIY
-1096 NAKLVSAG
+1096 NAKLVSSG

-1114 ARIQVNS
+1114 ARLEVNS
-1121 SGNIVG
+1121 SGNIVA

-1134 SAYAIGD
+1134 SAYSVGD
-1141 SLEVVGVAIT
+1141 SLQIVGVGT
-1151 TGYSVGI
+1151 TAPHSVGI
-1158 VTVTSIHDNSGDI
+1158 VTVTKIHDNTGDT

-1177 KPETNHPY
+1177 KPQSNYPY
-1185 NTLYRITGITTGSS
+1185 NTLYRITGVNAGAA
-1199 KEVQVS
+1199 KEVQVA
-1205 SASTIGG
+1205 SAATVGG

-1217 ITNLAS
+1217 ITDLTS
-1223 AVALNIGRT
+1223 AAVQTNGRSLN
-1232 LDVSA
+1232 VSS
-1237 FNYNQVTGVGVVTT
+1237 FNYNRVTGVGVVTT
-1251 TQSHGLRVNN
+1251 TENHGLRVNN
-1261 KIKLAGVDQL
+1261 KIKLGGIDQS
-1271 LYQNDYIVKKSDTL
+1271 LYQGDYIIKKTESQT
-1285 NSFEINIGIG
+1285 SFEISVGVG
-1295 TTSPTPSGT
+1295 TTAPDPSGT
-1304 IRVFPHGYSSSG
+1304 IRVYPFGYASAG
-1316 GNIVIENEN
+1316 GNVVVENEN
-1325 FGRQKTT
+1325 LSGRQQTT

-1340 SSTILTASTSNIDIT
+1340 SASIVTASTTDVDIL
-1355 NISNVDINI
+1355 NVTDTDINI
-1364 GDYLLIGE
+1364 GDYLLIDE
-1372 EIVRVKTTVTGNPVE
+1372 EIVRVKTTVTGNPVS

-1393 GTKAVPHDIN
+1393 GTRATTHAIN
-1403 SVVKRVECRPV
+1403 AVVKRVACRPV

-1441 ALPEKQDRD
+1441 ALPEKQDRS
-1450 LSTQEA
+1450 LTTREA
-1456 LISQSLRF
+1456 LISQSLKY

-1508 ISTSGVSVGFDVLTP
+1508 VSTSGVSVGFDVLTP

-1535 GGPNGNIVSEFDG
+1535 GGPEGNIVSEFDG

-1553 EKITSTSSKGIESNS
+1553 EKITSTSTKGIESNS

-1594 GDAVFNANPTK
+1594 GDVVYNANPAK
-1605 GGYVGWIYTTE
+1605 GGYVGWIYTTD
-1616 NDWYRYGNVS
+1616 NDWYRFGSVS
-1626 LEKNLSVVVFDRVGI
+1626 LSKTLSIGIFDAVGI
-1641 ATTTPGDKVLKV
+1641 ATTTPGSNVLQV
-1653 GSGATEF
+1653 GNGSTEF
-1660 SVSTSGAV
+1660 SVDTAGRV
-1668 GVGTSANEFQ
+1668 GVGTSANTFQ
-1678 FRVEGDSHFS
+1678 FRVEGDAYFS
-1688 GNINSV
+1688 GNINSA
-1694 KDINS
+1694 
-1699 VGDIHSVGNIQSVG
+1699 G
-1713 VITAVQFNGDG
+1713 VATATKFVGDG
-1724 SGLTNLTNDSLF
+1724 SELFNLQTDSLWSG
-1736 TPVPIGI
+1736 VASGL
-1743 GTGISPNNLSRV
+1743 GTGIYPNNLVNV
-1755 GIGTTVPHFNLDVG
+1755 GIGTTVPHFNLDLG
-1769 SPGTGST
+1769 TTGTGTT

-1782 NSIFDGSIVANDV
+1782 NSIFDGRIDV
-1795 NISGILTASSY
+1795 VNVNVSGVMTAASH

-1814 ILAGIITASNINVGS
+1814 IRTGIITATNIVVGTALSTSSNQ
-1829 AFTTFN
+1829 
-1835 NTTGFGTATP
+1835 TGFGTATP
-1845 RAKVDIEGSVKFKT
+1845 RAKVDIEGSAKFKT

-1864 EELDISGGNVNV
+1864 QELDISGGNVNI
-1876 DLSVAQSFTLTVDE
+1876 DLSIAQSFTLTVDE
-1890 AVTQFTLL
+1890 EVTQFTLL

-1903 ATAFSILITQNSTGY
+1903 ATAFSILITQDSTGY

-1924 FKNSGGT
+1924 FKDNGGSD
-1931 TIPVKFPAGG
+1931 IDVKFPAGG

-1946 TTTANKSDIYSFK
+1946 TTSANTSDIYSFK

>member
-9 FLKNARGNILYVSPS
+9 FLKNARGNILYVNPN

-86 WIPDGSGSFKL
+86 WIPDGSGNFRL
-97 RNGTTSS
+97 RNGLTSS
-104 DFPSFSLNTNFDLTS
+104 DFPSFSLTTNFDLTTE
-119 DNNALYKLNSVH
+119 NNALYKLNSVH

-156 VPDPENVNIERSALF
+156 VPDPENVNVERSALF

-176 CYTWQFSIFDGDPN
+176 CYSWQFSIFDGDPN
-190 ATVFKDYTSNVYV
+190 GVVYKDYSSNTFV

-214 EYADGIN
+214 EYADGKN
-221 DVKINDAFISNYD
+221 DVKINDAFISD
-234 GGRTDLD
+234 FDAGRTDLD
-241 MYYEKVGL
+241 IYYEKVGL
-249 AYGASSGRAIEPDYP
+249 AYGPSSGREIQPDYP

-295 DGVTATPEITVTLE
+295 DGVTASTDITVTLSE
-309 SALFGLDVDTPFK
+309 ALFGLDVDTPFK
-322 VSNVSNEEY
+322 VSNVGTDAY
-331 NGQFVVSDILSTSA
+331 NGQFVVSDVLASTA
-345 EGTTQFKYSVSN
+345 EGTTEFKYSVSN
-357 APLNPLPTVT
+357 APSDALPTVT
-367 GSQVDLQSDS
+367 GSQVDLQSDT

-383 YVFNISLRSVFGMC
+383 YIFNISLRSVFGMC

-402 GSKSLGFK
+402 GSKALGFK

-432 NTLSGEYKDS
+432 NSTSGEYKDS

-460 DYENYHIKASNDS
+460 DYENFHIKASNDS

-480 FAIGYAQHFVTESG
+480 FAIGYANHFVTESG

-512 SRGFKGSSFGRDDVG
+512 SKGFKLDAFSRDDVG

-538 ETSIGAIEFNA
+538 ETAQGAIEFNA

-565 YLYNQTNPANAPDS
+565 YLYNQTNEDVAPDS
-579 VIEGYRVGAKEND
+579 VIEGYRIGAKEND
-592 TLNVLIPD
+592 VLNVLIPD

-623 NTFQKVHKVG
+623 DTFQKIHKVG
-633 RTSGINSITSNTIT
+633 RTSGINSITSSTIT
-647 FDAPHNILSGET
+647 FDAPHNILSGES

-672 LENNNIYYAI
+672 LESNVIYFAI
-682 TSGIGTDQIKIAKT
+682 TSGVGTDQIKIAKT

-701 TGDAITI
+701 NGDALTI

-715 RVQSRVSDKNAGD
+715 RVQSRVSDKTAGD

-734 FDTAESQWYI
+734 FDSNESQWYV
-744 TVGTAST
+744 TVGTATT
-751 DNDIYSTLSTLG
+751 DNDIYSTLVGLG
-763 TASLGDA
+763 TTSLGAA

-811 YILQDSSTVIGKTD
+811 YIIQDSSFVTGANDT
-825 AEVATY
+825 EVASY
-831 FSPTTVSINNVNE
+831 FSPTTVTIGNVNQ
-844 QRNFRFIAGA
+844 QRNFQFIANA
-854 NWSSNVANI
+854 NWSSNTANI
-863 ITELPHNLKIG
+863 LTELPHKLKVG
-874 SEVEIKNIVST
+874 SEVEIKNIVSS

-909 EFTVALESSAGPGAF
+909 EFTVSLVSSSGPGTF
-924 TNDTS
+924 DNDTS
-929 NRNTS
+929 ARTTS
-934 LPTFTQSRT
+934 LPTFAQSRT
-943 KGTYQVYRS
+943 KGTYQVYRA
-952 QQVQKYAPGEQ
+952 QQIQRYIAGEQ

-969 LIINNSNSPTVAPFS
+969 LVINNSNSPSVSPFS
-984 TDRYSQ
+984 TERFSQ
-990 SIQQLYPQTNR
+990 NIQQLYPQTNR
-1001 DNPKSDPTQSV
+1001 DNPKSDPTQSA
-1012 SFALPS
+1012 SFALPT
-1018 PIGETAVNDPQNSL
+1018 PIGETVVDDPQSSV
-1032 TRETLNAQIF
+1032 TKETLNAQIF

-1050 TEVQSNGAGTG
+1050 TEVQSNGAGTA
-1061 HTFFST
+1061 HTFFTT

-1077 IGIADSG
+1077 VGIADSG
-1084 AGYGNGSAGYLY
+1084 SGYGNGSAGYIY

-1104 AASTQGQNAT
+1104 AATSQGQNAT

-1121 SGNIVG
+1121 SGNLVA

-1134 SAYAIGD
+1134 SAYTVGD
-1141 SLEVVGVAIT
+1141 SLQIVGVGT
-1151 TGYSVGI
+1151 TAPHSVGI
-1158 VTVTSIHDNSGDI
+1158 VTVTKIYDNTGDTV
-1171 IELVNA
+1171 ELVNA
-1177 KPETNHPY
+1177 KPQTNHPY
-1185 NTLYRITGITTGSS
+1185 NTLYRITGVTAGSA
-1199 KEVQVS
+1199 KEVQVA
-1205 SASTIGG
+1205 SAATVGG

-1217 ITNLAS
+1217 VTNLAS
-1223 AVALNIGRT
+1223 AAVQIVGRSLN
-1232 LDVSA
+1232 VSA
-1237 FNYNQVTGVGVVTT
+1237 FNYNRVTGVGVVTT
-1251 TQSHGLRVNN
+1251 TENHGLRVNN
-1261 KIKLAGVDQL
+1261 KVSISGVDQS
-1271 LYQNDYIVKKSDTL
+1271 LYQGDFIIKKTEALD
-1285 NSFEINIGIG
+1285 SFEINVGVG
-1295 TTSPTPSGT
+1295 TTAPDPSGT
-1304 IRVFPHGYSSSG
+1304 IRAFPHGYCASG
-1316 GNIVIENEN
+1316 GNVVVEDENLS
-1325 FGRQKTT
+1325 GRQQTT

-1340 SSTILTASTSNIDIT
+1340 SAAILTAAATSIDIL
-1355 NISNVDINI
+1355 NVDETDINI
-1364 GDYLLIGE
+1364 GDYLLIDQ
-1372 EIVRVKTTVTGNPVE
+1372 EIVRVKTTVSSNPVA

-1393 GTKAVPHDIN
+1393 GTRATSHAVN
-1403 SVVKRVECRPV
+1403 SVIKKVDCRPI

-1441 ALPEKQDRD
+1441 ALPEKQDRS
-1450 LSTQEA
+1450 LTTREA
-1456 LISQSLRF
+1456 LISQSLKF

-1508 ISTSGVSVGFDVLTP
+1508 VSTSGVSVGFDVLTP

-1535 GGPNGNIVSEFDG
+1535 GGPEGNIVSEFDG

-1553 EKITSTSSKGIESNS
+1553 NKITSTSTKGVESNS

-1579 KYTVGIATPSLSGNP
+1579 KYTVGIATPSLAGNP
-1594 GDAVFNANPTK
+1594 GDLVYNANPSK
-1605 GGYVGWIYTTE
+1605 GGYVGWIYTTQ
-1616 NDWYRYGNVS
+1616 NDWYRFGSVS
-1626 LEKNLSVVVFDRVGI
+1626 LEKTLSVGIFDKVGI
-1641 ATTTPGDKVLKV
+1641 ATTTPGDFTLKV
-1653 GSGATEF
+1653 GNG
-1660 SVSTSGAV
+1660 STSFTLDTSGRAGIGTTANVFKFRVEGDTYFSGNVNSAGVVTAAQFSGDGSGLNNLPTDSLFSSVPLGIGTGIYPNNLVRV
-1668 GVGTSANEFQ
+1668 GVGTS
-1678 FRVEGDSHFS
+1678 
-1688 GNINSV
+1688 
-1694 KDINS
+1694 
-1699 VGDIHSVGNIQSVG
+1699 
-1713 VITAVQFNGDG
+1713 
-1724 SGLTNLTNDSLF
+1724 
-1736 TPVPIGI
+1736 
-1743 GTGISPNNLSRV
+1743 
-1755 GIGTTVPHFNLDVG
+1755 VPHFNLDVG
-1769 SPGTGST
+1769 TTGTGTT

-1782 NSIFDGSIVANDV
+1782 NSIFDGRIDV
-1795 NISGILTASSY
+1795 VNVNVSGVMTAASH
-1806 KLDSTSGE
+1806 KLDSTTGE
-1814 ILAGIITASNINVGS
+1814 IRTGIITANNIVVGTALSTSSNQ
-1829 AFTTFN
+1829 
-1835 NTTGFGTATP
+1835 TGFGTASP
-1845 RAKVDIEGSVKFKT
+1845 RAKVDIEGSAKFKT
-1859 YSEYV
+1859 YSEFV
-1864 EELDISGGNVNV
+1864 QTLDISGGNVNINLA
-1876 DLSVAQSFTLTVDE
+1876 DAQSFTLTVDE

-1898 NPPSG
+1898 NPPTG
-1903 ATAFSILITQNSTGY
+1903 ATAFSILITQDSTGY

-1924 FKNSGGT
+1924 FKDSGGT
-1931 TIPVKFPAGG
+1931 AIPVKFPAGG

-1946 TTTANKSDIYSFK
+1946 TTTAGKSDIYSFK
-1959 TFDGGSTLF
+1959 TFDGGATLF

>member
-9 FLKNARGNILYVSPS
+9 FLKNARGNILYVNPN

-52 AARFSYQSGLD
+52 AARFSYQTGVD

-73 LYPGEHIV
+73 LYPGEHVV

-86 WIPDGSGSFKL
+86 WIPDGPGTYRL
-97 RNGTTSS
+97 RNGSTSS
-104 DFPSFSLNTNFDLTS
+104 DFPEFSLTTNFDLAS

-156 VPDPENVNIERSALF
+156 VPDPENANIERSALF

-190 ATVFKDYTSNVYV
+190 GTVFKDYSNNVFV

-214 EYADGIN
+214 EYADGKN
-221 DVKINDAFISNYD
+221 NVKINDPFITDYD

-249 AYGASSGRAIEPDYP
+249 AYGASSGREIAPDY
-264 DSGLD
+264 DNAGVD

-295 DGVTATPEITVTLE
+295 DGITATTEVTVTLD

-322 VSNVSNEEY
+322 VSNVATDAY
-331 NGQFVVSDILSTSA
+331 NGQYVVSDVLATSA
-345 EGTTQFKYSVSN
+345 EGTTQFKYSLSN
-357 APLNPLPTVT
+357 PPSDALPTVT

-383 YVFNISLRSVFGMC
+383 YIFNISLRSVFGMC

-402 GSKSLGFK
+402 GSKALGFK

-420 GLQKDKNAFVKY
+420 GLQKDRNAFVKY
-432 NTLSGEYKDS
+432 NRTSGEYRDS

-448 NINEDSTAVFKP
+448 NINEDSTAIFKP
-460 DYENYHIKASNDS
+460 HYENYHIKASNDS

-512 SRGFKGSSFGRDDVG
+512 SKGFKSTSFSRDDVG

-538 ETSIGAIEFNA
+538 ETSLSAIEFNA

-559 ASTSRL
+559 SSASRL
-565 YLYNQTNPANAPDS
+565 YLYNETNQDAPPDS
-579 VIEGYRVGAKEND
+579 VVEGYRIGAKEND

-600 STGTPTNY
+600 MTGTPTNY
-608 SARIVMPDTELSSTQ
+608 SARIIMPDTELTSTQ
-623 NTFQKVHKVG
+623 DSFQKVHKVG
-633 RTSGINSITSNTIT
+633 RTAGINSITSNTIT
-647 FDAPHNILSGET
+647 FNSPHNILSGES
-659 IRVVSEDAHLPDG
+659 IRVIAEDGHLPDG
-672 LENNNIYYAI
+672 LESNIIYYAI

-701 TGDAITI
+701 TGDAIAI
-708 NNKGGIL
+708 NSKGGIL
-715 RVQSRVSDKNAGD
+715 KVQSRVSDKIAGD

-734 FDTAESQWYI
+734 YDTTESQWYI

-751 DNDIYSTLSTLG
+751 DNDIYPTILG
-763 TASLGDA
+763 LGVTSLGAA

-789 YRARYVIPAGSGITS
+789 YRARYVIPSGSGITS

-811 YILQDSSTVIGKTD
+811 YILQDSSKVTGSTD
-825 AEVATY
+825 TEVASY
-831 FSPTTVSINNVNE
+831 FSPTTVSISNVNE
-844 QRNFRFIAGA
+844 QRNFRFIASA
-854 NWSSNVANI
+854 NWNNNVANI
-863 ITELPHNLKIG
+863 HTELPHDLKVG
-874 SEVEIKNIVST
+874 SEVEIKNITSA

-896 NGKFNVTGITSAR
+896 NGRFNVTGISSTR
-909 EFTVALESSAGPGAF
+909 EFTVSLPSAAGPGAF

-929 NRNTS
+929 NRTTS
-934 LPTFTQSRT
+934 LPTFAQTRT

-952 QQVQKYAPGEQ
+952 QQIQKYVPGEQ

-969 LIINNSNSPTVAPFS
+969 LIVNNSNSPTVTPFS
-984 TDRYSQ
+984 TERFSQ
-990 SIQQLYPQTNR
+990 PIQQLYPQTNR
-1001 DNPKSDPTQSV
+1001 DNPKSDPKHSS

-1018 PIGETAVNDPQNSL
+1018 PIGEIVIDDPQNSV
-1032 TRETLNAQIF
+1032 TSETLCAQIN

-1050 TEVQSNGAGTG
+1050 TEIQSNSTGTA
-1061 HTFFST
+1061 HTFFTT
-1067 IDHGLNRVIN
+1067 IEHGFNRVVN

-1084 AGYGNGSAGYLY
+1084 AGYGNGSAGYIY
-1096 NAKLVSAG
+1096 NAKLKSVSG

-1114 ARIQVNS
+1114 ARIQVNA

-1134 SAYAIGD
+1134 SAYTVGD
-1141 SLEVVGVAIT
+1141 SLQIVGVQT
-1151 TGYSVGI
+1151 YSGYSAGI
-1158 VTVTSIHDNSGDI
+1158 VTVTKILDNTGDVI
-1171 IELVNA
+1171 DLRNVKPQVND
-1177 KPETNHPY
+1177 PY
-1185 NTLYRITGITTGSS
+1185 NTLYRITGVTAGSP
-1199 KEVQVS
+1199 KEVLVS
-1205 SASTIGG
+1205 SASTVSG
-1212 ASGIG
+1212 SGIG
-1217 ITNLAS
+1217 VTNLLTATIQ
-1223 AVALNIGRT
+1223 NIGRSYH
-1232 LDVSA
+1232 VSS
-1237 FNYNQVTGVGVVTT
+1237 FNYNKETGVGVVTT
-1251 TQSHGLRVNN
+1251 TENHGLRVNN
-1261 KIKLAGVDQL
+1261 KIKLQGIEQS
-1271 LYQNDYIVKKSDTL
+1271 LYQGDYIIKKTDAL
-1285 NSFEINIGIG
+1285 NSFEISVGVG
-1295 TTSPTPSGT
+1295 TTAPDPSGT
-1304 IRVFPHGYSSSG
+1304 INVFPHGFVSAG
-1316 GNIVIENEN
+1316 GNVITENEN
-1325 FGRQKTT
+1325 LSGRQQTT
-1332 YAGITTTI
+1332 YAGITTTL
-1340 SSTILTASTSNIDIT
+1340 SSAILTATETEIDIL
-1355 NISNVDINI
+1355 NVSDTDINI
-1364 GDYLLIGE
+1364 GDYLVIDE
-1372 EIVRVKTTVTGNPVE
+1372 EIVRVKTTVSSNPIE

-1393 GTKAVPHDIN
+1393 GTKAVTHNLN
-1403 SVVKRVECRPV
+1403 SVIKRIRCLPI

-1450 LSTQEA
+1450 LSKQEE
-1456 LISQSLRF
+1456 LIAQSLKF

-1508 ISTSGVSVGFDVLTP
+1508 VSTLGVSVGFDVLTP

-1553 EKITSTSSKGIESNS
+1553 NKITSNSDKGIESNS
-1568 LFLQGDTTVSR
+1568 LFLQGDTTISR
-1579 KYTVGIATPSLSGNP
+1579 KYTVGIATPSLAGNP
-1594 GDAVFNANPTK
+1594 GDAVFNANPAK
-1605 GGYVGWIYTTE
+1605 GGYVGWIYTTN

-1626 LEKNLSVVVFDRVGI
+1626 IEKTLSVHVFDSVGI
-1641 ATTTPGDKVLKV
+1641 ATTTPGTNVLKV
-1653 GSGATEF
+1653 GSGSTQF
-1660 SVSTSGAV
+1660 SIDTSGRA
-1668 GVGTSANEFQ
+1668 GIGTDANVFK
-1678 FRVEGDSHFS
+1678 FRVEGDSYFS
-1688 GNINSV
+1688 GNVNSA
-1694 KDINS
+1694 
-1699 VGDIHSVGNIQSVG
+1699 G
-1713 VITAVQFNGDG
+1713 VVTASSFIGDG
-1724 SGLTNLTNDSLF
+1724 SGLTNLQNDSLF
-1736 TPVPIGI
+1736 SGVPLGI
-1743 GTGISPNNLSRV
+1743 GTGIYPNNLVRV
-1755 GIGTTVPHFNLDVG
+1755 GIGTSVPEFNLDVG
-1769 SPGTGST
+1769 TTGTGGI
-1776 DLKVRN
+1776 DLNVRN
-1782 NSIFDGSIVANDV
+1782 TANIISVTANNV
-1795 NISGILTASSY
+1795 NVSGVLTATSH
-1806 KLDSTSGE
+1806 KLDSASGE
-1814 ILAGIITASNINVGS
+1814 ILTGIITATNINVGA

-1835 NTTGFGTATP
+1835 NTTGFGTASP
-1845 RAKVDIEGSVKFKT
+1845 RAKVDIEGSTKFKT

-1864 EELDISGGNVNV
+1864 EILDISGGNVNI

-1890 AVTQFTLL
+1890 EVTQFTLL

-1903 ATAFSILITQNSTGY
+1903 ATAFSILITQDSTGY
-1918 SVGIAT
+1918 PVDIST
-1924 FKNSGGT
+1924 FKDSGGSAIT
-1931 TIPVKFPAGG
+1931 LKFPGGG
-1941 VLPIV
+1941 VVPIV
-1946 TTTANKSDIYSFK
+1946 TNVASKSDIYSFK
-1959 TFDGGSTLF
+1959 TFDSGSTLF

>member
-9 FLKNARGNILYVSPS
+9 FLKNARGNILYVNPN

-86 WIPDGSGSFKL
+86 WIPDGANNFRL
-97 RNGTTSS
+97 RNGLTSS
-104 DFPSFSLNTNFDLTS
+104 DFPSFSLTTNFDLTT
-119 DNNALYKLNSVH
+119 DDNALYKLNSVH

-143 GLDLRKTKIRPKY
+143 GLDLRKTRIRPKY
-156 VPDPENVNIERSALF
+156 IPDPENVNVERSAIF

-176 CYTWQFSIFDGDPN
+176 CYAWQFSLFDGDPN
-190 ATVFKDYTSNVYV
+190 GVVYKDYTTNTFV

-214 EYADGIN
+214 EYADGVN
-221 DVKINDAFISNYD
+221 DVKINDAFISDFD

-241 MYYEKVGL
+241 MFYEKVGL
-249 AYGASSGRAIEPDYP
+249 AYGASSGREIQPDYP
-264 DSGLD
+264 DAGLD

-289 SSIKAG
+289 TSIKAG
-295 DGVTATPEITVTLE
+295 DGVTATTEVTVTLE

-322 VSNVSNEEY
+322 VSNVGTDAY
-331 NGQFVVSDILSTSA
+331 NGQFVVSDVLASNA

-357 APLNPLPTVT
+357 APSDALPTVT
-367 GSQVDLQSDS
+367 GSQVDLQSDT

-383 YVFNISLRSVFGMC
+383 YIFNISLRSVFGMC

-402 GSKSLGFK
+402 GSKALGFK

-420 GLQKDKNAFVKY
+420 GLQKDVNAFVKY
-432 NTLSGEYKDS
+432 NRTSGEYKDS

-448 NINEDSTAVFKP
+448 NINEDSSAVFKP
-460 DYENYHIKASNDS
+460 EYENFHIKASNDS

-512 SRGFKGSSFGRDDVG
+512 SKGYKNTAFARDDVG

-538 ETSIGAIEFNA
+538 ETAEGAIEFNA

-565 YLYNQTNPANAPDS
+565 YLYNQTNEDVAPDS
-579 VIEGYRVGAKEND
+579 VIEGYRIGAKEND
-592 TLNVLIPD
+592 TLNVLIPN
-600 STGTPTNY
+600 SAGTPTNY
-608 SARIVMPDTELSSTQ
+608 SARIVMPDTELTSTQ
-623 NTFQKVHKVG
+623 DTFQKQHKVG

-647 FDAPHNILSGET
+647 LDSPHNLLSGES
-659 IRVVSEDAHLPDG
+659 IRVIAENGHLPDG
-672 LENNNIYYAI
+672 LDSNTIYFAI
-682 TSGIGTDQIKIAKT
+682 TSGVGTDQIKIAKT

-701 TGDAITI
+701 NGDALTI

-715 RVQSRVSDKNAGD
+715 RIQSRVSDKSAGD

-734 FDTAESQWYI
+734 FDSTESQWYV
-744 TVGTAST
+744 TVGTASS
-751 DNDIYSTLSTLG
+751 DNSIFPTLVSLG
-763 TASLGDA
+763 TTSLGDA

-775 INRQPD
+775 INRKPD

-789 YRARYVIPAGSGITS
+789 YRARYVIPSGSGITS

-811 YILQDSSTVIGKTD
+811 YILQDSSTTTGATD
-825 AEVATY
+825 TEVATY
-831 FSPTTVSINNVNE
+831 FSPTTVTLSNADE
-844 QRNFRFIAGA
+844 QRNFRFIANA
-854 NWSSNVANI
+854 SWSGNVANI
-863 ITELPHNLKIG
+863 LTELPHDLKIG
-874 SEVEIKNIVST
+874 SEVEIKNIVSA

-909 EFTVALESSAGPGAF
+909 EFTVSLVSSAGPGAF

-929 NRNTS
+929 ARTTS
-934 LPTFTQSRT
+934 LPTFTQTRT
-943 KGTYQVYRS
+943 KGTYQVYRA
-952 QQVQKYAPGEQ
+952 QQVQRYVAGEQ

-969 LIINNSNSPTVAPFS
+969 LIVNNSNSPTVSPFS
-984 TDRYSQ
+984 TERFSQ

-1001 DNPKSDPTQSV
+1001 DNPKSDPNATS
-1012 SFALPS
+1012 SFALATPV
-1018 PIGETAVNDPQNSL
+1018 GETVSDDLQNSI
-1032 TRETLNAQIF
+1032 TKETLNAQVF

-1050 TEVQSNGAGTG
+1050 TEVQSNGAGTA

-1067 IDHGLNRVIN
+1067 IDHGLNRVVN

-1084 AGYGNGSAGYLY
+1084 AGYGNGSAGYIY
-1096 NAKLVSAG
+1096 NAKLVSSG

-1114 ARIQVNS
+1114 ARLEVNS
-1121 SGNIVG
+1121 SGNIVA

-1134 SAYAIGD
+1134 SAYSVGD
-1141 SLEVVGVAIT
+1141 SLQIVGVGT
-1151 TGYSVGI
+1151 TAPHSVGI
-1158 VTVTSIHDNSGDI
+1158 VTVTKIHDNTGDT

-1177 KPETNHPY
+1177 KPQSNHPY
-1185 NTLYRITGITTGSS
+1185 NTLYRITGVNAGAA
-1199 KEVQVS
+1199 KEVQVA
-1205 SASTIGG
+1205 SAATVGG

-1217 ITNLAS
+1217 ITDLTS
-1223 AVALNIGRT
+1223 AAVQTNGRSLN
-1232 LDVSA
+1232 VSS
-1237 FNYNQVTGVGVVTT
+1237 FNYNRVTGVGVVTT
-1251 TQSHGLRVNN
+1251 TENHGLRVNN
-1261 KIKLAGVDQL
+1261 KIKLGGIDQS
-1271 LYQNDYIVKKSDTL
+1271 LYQGDYIIKKTESQT
-1285 NSFEINIGIG
+1285 SFEISVGVG
-1295 TTSPTPSGT
+1295 TTAPDPSGT
-1304 IRVFPHGYSSSG
+1304 IRVYPFGYASAG
-1316 GNIVIENEN
+1316 GNVVVENEN
-1325 FGRQKTT
+1325 LSGRQQTT

-1340 SSTILTASTSNIDIT
+1340 SASIVTASTTDVDIL
-1355 NISNVDINI
+1355 NVTDTDINI
-1364 GDYLLIGE
+1364 GDYLLIDE
-1372 EIVRVKTTVTGNPVE
+1372 EIVRVKTTVTGNPVS

-1393 GTKAVPHDIN
+1393 GTRATTHAIN
-1403 SVVKRVECRPV
+1403 AVVKRVACRPV

-1441 ALPEKQDRD
+1441 ALPEKQDRS
-1450 LSTQEA
+1450 LTTREA
-1456 LISQSLRF
+1456 LISQSLKY

-1508 ISTSGVSVGFDVLTP
+1508 VSTSGVSVGFDVLTP

-1535 GGPNGNIVSEFDG
+1535 GGPEGNIVSEFDG

-1553 EKITSTSSKGIESNS
+1553 EKITSTSTKGIESNS

-1594 GDAVFNANPTK
+1594 GDVVYNANPAK
-1605 GGYVGWIYTTE
+1605 GGYVGWIYTTD
-1616 NDWYRYGNVS
+1616 NDWYRFGSVS
-1626 LEKNLSVVVFDRVGI
+1626 LSKTLSIGIFDAVGI
-1641 ATTTPGDKVLKV
+1641 ATTTPGSNVLQV
-1653 GSGATEF
+1653 GNGSTEF
-1660 SVSTSGAV
+1660 SVDTAGRV
-1668 GVGTSANEFQ
+1668 GVGTSANTFQ
-1678 FRVEGDSHFS
+1678 FRVEGDAYFS
-1688 GNINSV
+1688 GNINSA
-1694 KDINS
+1694 
-1699 VGDIHSVGNIQSVG
+1699 G
-1713 VITAVQFNGDG
+1713 VATATKFVGDG
-1724 SGLTNLTNDSLF
+1724 SELFNLQTDSLWSG
-1736 TPVPIGI
+1736 VASGL
-1743 GTGISPNNLSRV
+1743 GTGIYPNNLVNV
-1755 GIGTTVPHFNLDVG
+1755 GIGTTVPHFNLDLG
-1769 SPGTGST
+1769 TTGTGTT

-1782 NSIFDGSIVANDV
+1782 NSIFDGRIDV
-1795 NISGILTASSY
+1795 VNVNVSGVMTAASH

-1814 ILAGIITASNINVGS
+1814 IRTGIITATNIVVGTALSTSSNQ
-1829 AFTTFN
+1829 
-1835 NTTGFGTATP
+1835 TGFGTATP
-1845 RAKVDIEGSVKFKT
+1845 RAKVDIEGSAKFKT

-1864 EELDISGGNVNV
+1864 QELDISGGNVNI
-1876 DLSVAQSFTLTVDE
+1876 DLSIAQSFTLTVDE
-1890 AVTQFTLL
+1890 EVTQFTLL

-1903 ATAFSILITQNSTGY
+1903 ATAFSILITQDSTGY

-1924 FKNSGGT
+1924 FKDNGGSD
-1931 TIPVKFPAGG
+1931 IDVKFPAGG

-1946 TTTANKSDIYSFK
+1946 TTSANTSDIYSFK

>member
-9 FLKNARGNILYVSPS
+9 FLKNARGNILYVNPN

-73 LYPGEHIV
+73 LYPGEHVV

-86 WIPDGSGSFKL
+86 WIPDGAGNFKL
-97 RNGTTSS
+97 RDGTTST
-104 DFPSFSLNTNFDLTS
+104 DFPDFSLTTNFDLAS

-156 VPDPENVNIERSALF
+156 VPDPENGNIERSALF

-190 ATVFKDYTSNVYV
+190 GTVFKDYSSNIFV

-214 EYADGIN
+214 EYADGKN
-221 DVKINDAFISNYD
+221 NVKINDAFISNYD

-249 AYGASSGRAIEPDYP
+249 AYGASSGREITPDYP
-264 DSGLD
+264 NADVD

-289 SSIKAG
+289 SSIKSG
-295 DGVTATPEITVTLE
+295 DGVTATTEVTVTLE

-322 VSNVSNEEY
+322 VSNVANDAY
-331 NGQFVVSDILSTSA
+331 NGQFVVSDVLETSA

-357 APLNPLPTVT
+357 APSDALPTFT
-367 GSQVDLQSDS
+367 GSKVDLQSDS

-402 GSKSLGFK
+402 GSKALGFK

-432 NTLSGEYKDS
+432 NPTSGEYKDS

-448 NINEDSTAVFKP
+448 NINEDSRATFKP
-460 DYENYHIKASNDS
+460 DYENFHIKASNDA

-512 SRGFKGSSFGRDDVG
+512 SKGFKSTSFSRDDVG

-538 ETSIGAIEFNA
+538 ETPIGAIEFNA

-559 ASTSRL
+559 ASVSRL
-565 YLYNQTNPANAPDS
+565 YLYNQTNQGVAPDS
-579 VIEGYRVGAKEND
+579 VIEGYRIGAKEND

-623 NTFQKVHKVG
+623 VSFQKVHKVG

-647 FDAPHNILSGET
+647 FDTSHNILPGES
-659 IRVVSEDAHLPDG
+659 IRVVSEDGHLPDG
-672 LENNNIYYAI
+672 LENNTIYYAI
-682 TSGIGTDQIKIAKT
+682 TSGVGADQIKIAKT

-701 TGDAITI
+701 TGDAVTI

-715 RVQSRVSDKNAGD
+715 RVQSRVSDKVAGE

-734 FDTAESQWYI
+734 YDTTESQWYI
-744 TVGTAST
+744 TVGTASA
-751 DNDIYSTLSTLG
+751 DNDIYSTILG
-763 TASLGDA
+763 LGVNSLGAA

-789 YRARYVIPAGSGITS
+789 YRSRYVIPAGSGITS

-811 YILQDSSTVIGKTD
+811 YILQNSSKTTGSTD
-825 AEVATY
+825 AEVASH
-831 FSPTTVSINNVNE
+831 FSPTTVSISNVNE
-844 QRNFRFIAGA
+844 QRNFRFIANASWG
-854 NWSSNVANI
+854 NNVANI
-863 ITELPHNLKIG
+863 LTELPHDLKVG
-874 SEVEIKNIVST
+874 SEVEIKNITSA

-909 EFTVALESSAGPGAF
+909 EFTFSLESSTGPGLF

-929 NRNTS
+929 SRTTS
-934 LPTFTQSRT
+934 LPTFTQTRT
-943 KGTYQVYRS
+943 AGTYQVYRS
-952 QQVQKYAPGEQ
+952 QQIQKYVPGEQ

-969 LIINNSNSPTVAPFS
+969 LIINNSNSPSVSPFS
-984 TDRYSQ
+984 TERFSQ

-1001 DNPKSDPTQSV
+1001 DNPKSDPKHSA

-1018 PIGETAVNDPQNSL
+1018 PIGETVVNDPQNSV
-1032 TRETLNAQIF
+1032 TSETLCAQIS
-1042 DYNIGFGV
+1042 DYNIGIGL
-1050 TEVQSNGAGTG
+1050 TEIQSNSTGTA
-1061 HTFFST
+1061 HTIFTT
-1067 IDHGLNRVIN
+1067 IDHGLNRVVN
-1077 IGIADSG
+1077 VSIADSG
-1084 AGYGNGSAGYLY
+1084 AGYGNGSAGFIY
-1096 NAKLVSAG
+1096 NAKLASAG

-1114 ARIQVNS
+1114 ARLQVDA
-1121 SGNIVG
+1121 SGGIIG
-1127 AKIMDGG
+1127 ANIMDGG
-1134 SAYAIGD
+1134 SAYTVGD
-1141 SLEVVGVAIT
+1141 SLQVVGVGT
-1151 TGYSVGI
+1151 TSGYSVGI
-1158 VTVTSIHDNSGDI
+1158 LEVTKIHDNTDDTI
-1171 IELVNA
+1171 DLRNV
-1177 KPETNHPY
+1177 KPEVNDPY
-1185 NTLYRITGITTGSS
+1185 NTLYRITGITAGSS
-1199 KEVQVS
+1199 KEVLVS
-1205 SASTIGG
+1205 SASTVGG

-1217 ITNLAS
+1217 VTNLSTATIQN
-1223 AVALNIGRT
+1223 LGRT
-1232 LDVSA
+1232 HNVSS
-1237 FNYNQVTGVGVVTT
+1237 FNYDKDTGIAVVTT
-1251 TQSHGLRVNN
+1251 TQNHGLRVNN
-1261 KIKLAGVDQL
+1261 KVKIAGAEQS
-1271 LYQNDYIVKKSDTL
+1271 LYRGDFIVKKTNAL
-1285 NSFEINIGIG
+1285 NTFEISVGVG
-1295 TTSPTPSGT
+1295 TVAPTATGT
-1304 IRVFPHGYSSSG
+1304 IRVFPFGYASAG
-1316 GNIVIENEN
+1316 GNVVVENEN
-1325 FGRQKTT
+1325 LNGRQQST

-1340 SSTILTASTSNIDIT
+1340 SSSILTATTSDVDIL
-1355 NISNVDINI
+1355 NVTDTDINI
-1364 GDYLLIGE
+1364 GDYLTIDE

-1403 SVVKRVECRPV
+1403 SVIKRIDCRPI

-1450 LSTQEA
+1450 LSTKES
-1456 LISQSLRF
+1456 LISQSLKY

-1508 ISTSGVSVGFDVLTP
+1508 VSTSGVSVGFDVLTP

-1535 GGPNGNIVSEFDG
+1535 GGPNANIVSEFDG

-1553 EKITSTSSKGIESNS
+1553 EKITSTSSKGVESNS

-1579 KYTVGIATPSLSGNP
+1579 KYTVGIATPSLAGNP
-1594 GDAVFNANPTK
+1594 GDVVYNANPTK
-1605 GGYVGWIYTTE
+1605 GGYIGWIYTTE
-1616 NDWYRYGNVS
+1616 NDWYRFGNVS
-1626 LEKNLSVVVFDRVGI
+1626 LEKTLSVGIFDSVGI
-1641 ATTTPGDKVLKV
+1641 ATATPGDKALKV
-1653 GSGATEF
+1653 GSGGTEF
-1660 SVSTSGAV
+1660 SVDTSGRA
-1668 GVGTSANEFQ
+1668 GVGTDANVFQ
-1678 FRVEGDSHFS
+1678 FRVEGDSYLS
-1688 GNINSV
+1688 GNVNSAG
-1694 KDINS
+1694 I
-1699 VGDIHSVGNIQSVG
+1699 
-1713 VITAVQFNGDG
+1713 ITAVQFKGDG
-1724 SGLTNLTNDSLF
+1724 SGLTNLQNDSLF
-1736 TPVPIGI
+1736 SGVPIGV
-1743 GTGISPNNLSRV
+1743 GTGIYPNDLVRV
-1755 GIGTTVPHFNLDVG
+1755 GIGTSVPEFNLDVG
-1769 SPGTGST
+1769 TTGTGNI
-1776 DLKVRN
+1776 DLNVRN
-1782 NSIFDGSIVANDV
+1782 IANIASVTATNV
-1795 NISGILTASSY
+1795 NVSGVLTATSH
-1806 KLDSTSGE
+1806 KLDSSSGE
-1814 ILAGIITASNINVGS
+1814 ILTGIITATNINVGS

-1835 NTTGFGTATP
+1835 NTTGFGTASP
-1845 RAKVDIEGSVKFKT
+1845 RAKVDIEGSTKFKT

-1890 AVTQFTLL
+1890 EVTQFTLL

-1903 ATAFSILITQNSTGY
+1903 ATAFSILITQDSTGY
-1918 SVGIAT
+1918 PVAISE
-1924 FKNSGGT
+1924 FKDSGGSAIT
-1931 TIPVKFPAGG
+1931 LKFPAGG
-1941 VLPIV
+1941 VVPIV
-1946 TTTANKSDIYSFK
+1946 TNVASKSDIYSFK

>member
-682 TSGIGTDQIKIAKT
+682 TSGIGADQIKIAKT